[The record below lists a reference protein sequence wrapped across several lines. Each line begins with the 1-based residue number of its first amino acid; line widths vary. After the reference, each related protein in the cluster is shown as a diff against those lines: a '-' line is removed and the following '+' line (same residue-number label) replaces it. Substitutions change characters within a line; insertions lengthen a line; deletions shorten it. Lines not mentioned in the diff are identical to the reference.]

1 MPIYKV
7 EGPDGRIYKV
17 EGPAGASEAE
27 ILRYVETE
35 VAPALAAQEAE
46 KPKKKTGIGAALGK
60 GVESLISSGRTGI
73 SALMGSPEDAAR
85 AGLARGEDMGQR
97 YEDQVS
103 LEKVQQ
109 AYRERGFLPAAGEAI
124 SQIPAAIAEQVPN
137 IGATLA
143 SARAGQAA
151 GAAFGPMGRVVGGLG
166 GAALPGLVQM
176 FGSNIERQAAEQQE
190 AGRPISIDRTAA
202 AAAAL
207 PQAALDVAGT
217 FIPLG
222 GRLVSK
228 LTGIPAEALLG
239 KSAAQAAK
247 LADERLLATLI
258 KGTAVGAVAEI
269 PTEIAQ
275 QMLER
280 AQAGLSLTSPDA
292 LAEYGETAYQVGLLA
307 PIGAAGRIGDRSAAR
322 GQVRQK
328 EEEARQE
335 AALQALQEEEQL
347 EAQAA
352 LAKEQAAI
360 AEEARKTGTPELLA
374 QMGDQTVAGK
384 YSALPDAERA
394 RTEKVVQLAKNM
406 GYTDADIDTM
416 STEDLLA
423 MVRNRT
429 QTDLAQM
436 GRVIPDLQA
445 QINTALQA
453 NNRETLLQ
461 VAKGAG
467 YSDAELATTP
477 TEALSQIALGR
488 VAELSRQLKQL
499 TPAEESLKSVQKE
512 IAKLQPKE
520 ADPDAVKR
528 ALQKAIDNGDFD
540 KAETLAQ
547 ELQKLQKEQGAAAP
561 KIPSPTSARAIQAIP
576 TEQTDMFGAPYQRQ
590 LDVAEQK
597 QEQQDTEQITEMQPA
612 EQAQTAEDDL
622 FAQTEAIDEARVEKD
637 LGKQFELTPEQYADA
652 LRKGTAPEEAPA
664 PKVLYRQVPISG
676 TTGPTKRVAYVV
688 DEKGVSKDLSEKEVA
703 ALQEQPTLAKSSV
716 DEAIDTGVI
725 NKDVRAFIGLSGL
738 GNRNIDL
745 TDPQQSQLVEQKL
758 RSTLAERKKQAQDL
772 LDTFIK
778 NEYAEDALYD
788 AQGKL
793 TPEARDIIRRDVQTQ
808 ELERLL
814 QHIVRTREERGA
826 ATKEEATAEKLAAA
840 PQRGVTVSTALPPLE
855 SITPEETSELAQAF
869 GLPNKEALLGAV
881 KAGTTQ
887 QDKIS
892 AVRHRI
898 EARRQA
904 AIKKETYDKLL
915 ETLEDIKQAKDK
927 GQTPFKGQQLSRDV
941 IATNKAKGEAGSEAA
956 KPKSH
961 KYDLQKL
968 SKLRAQYVQAAL
980 LEAAHTRAA
989 QGQPQISAAQVL
1001 DATSKLQ
1008 TALKELSERYIAKR
1022 ETETVV
1028 GLKLLG
1034 GDLYRKIKDMPEG
1047 KERDAAQKALNA
1059 MLAQANDPLR
1069 NRIAALQKEAQRLRG
1084 GMEQYQAQFVE
1095 PLRQAYLAMPQG
1107 PKREAA
1113 EQKYLQQKKGLDIF
1127 SDNDSKVTDEIVRL
1141 LQRLTADKVVTAE
1154 YEKDIRPLAQRPF
1167 ASPQRALEVIKSDL
1181 DKVSEQLLV
1190 SPLPKRVEV
1199 PALNRADN
1207 LLKDIREKQAR
1218 LDSIKSKQG
1227 AGDERDSLT
1236 KQIESLKD
1244 RYNKMQA
1251 AEVEERPV
1259 PTSFKER
1266 RAEAAELEAKIKEA
1280 FAAKDYATT
1289 ATLLKRM
1296 NALNLGEKAANEFG
1310 SELEDTQKALER
1322 AIADTRKQIDDIAK
1336 TDVVTTVKLGDKV
1349 PPRRGFTGEQAAQLR
1364 VLNKQLDALENALV
1378 EARAAQA
1385 DMGLFVGS
1393 IDTQTGELFAPTEEQ
1408 GTIFE
1413 TADKFLKSAT
1423 YGKIAKLR
1431 KQVKEVENTLP
1442 VSITEVQQART
1453 DYVVALTSLQNL
1465 RKQLGTRTAFNYYAE
1480 LAGQYGLQADAMAKK
1495 KAEAAAS
1502 KNKLERARWTAFDA
1516 EAKRL
1521 GALSDAFQKM
1531 ADNASL
1537 LDISKYSP
1545 DVQALVA
1552 QAKVAGQDVK
1562 GEERDIAVAMA
1573 QKNVDTLKK
1582 AMDAVDERAR
1592 KHGVTYPAKETQAAA
1607 ETKADS
1613 IDTQIGAINTQIKQV
1628 REQMAQQAPDMRATS
1643 QYEIQKLIDQREE
1656 LEGMKFLA
1664 TAEGRIKALTESF
1677 MEEYSVDYDPS
1688 EPYKNAFSRAKLR
1701 SREYIPATA
1710 AQDAEKLETLLKSRK
1725 EVLAALDQYKAIAPS
1740 DDAVAKDLWGSLKH
1754 GTARIEIA
1762 KLEFDLYKLDGHI
1775 DFLRSNI
1782 EAAQDAEVEMLRRS
1796 DSILKDAWAKLKK
1809 AEADLAFND
1818 TKKSADLA
1826 KRRGALLRTQ
1836 QVLDDAK
1843 QDLRDRERA
1852 QQARIENGLG
1862 LPGIKVTRV
1871 KALSKEGLAAAEV
1884 SGTYGTG
1891 RKVQTMNA
1899 GWSVRYTNDGP
1910 VFDYDPKLDPEADP
1924 ATKAQKS
1931 LDATKAYDR
1940 LKKARSAYNRALRED
1955 DPAKLEVARRN
1966 LDRNNKLMENLAGAR
1981 YVSVKEVLGTAPTE
1995 LDAKLVAAQDLKS
2008 LSPAD
2013 AKKYFEARAEQER
2026 LRKEI
2031 EHVRTLKGQTE
2042 ISQQRTA
2049 VRNAQDQYEKISYA
2063 LSEVKREWEYDISP
2077 LSESAYNRRV
2087 KDLTQQL
2094 DQAKAKV
2101 DELSTRL
2108 KPMEVKNEQRLN
2120 TLTTEYFAAKNIADK
2135 LVLGE
2140 PVTETKGATR
2150 APLAENVKDL
2160 AQATRTLA
2168 QQENATDV
2176 RPLTKQNQQLK
2187 TASPAEQR
2195 AYNKAEKLAKMDRI
2209 VTMHPEGSPEYTSAL
2224 KEVTKGY
2231 VNKLAEAK
2239 GSGTDVVLRVEEG
2252 TNIVPMD
2259 AKAAQDAATAF
2270 AAKLPK
2276 DVKFVYAP
2284 TMRQAPVKFLKALAE
2299 SDIDVA
2305 TSTVKGGVLG
2315 DGTIVVIGDMHS
2327 SLKDLEQTFVHEAVG
2342 HYGVDIVLGPQGML
2356 DLTKAIRTADG
2367 GIYGMAEALGVE
2379 KDVAYTAMAWESKA
2393 ILAEQRGDA
2402 EQAAKLRRMGEVQSV
2417 REILAHLQER
2427 TVDESLISKAG
2438 RYIRTLLGA
2447 IRNVLKNMGL
2457 LNTASISSNDLYY
2470 TLFQATRKMQQELAG
2485 AYESPTGL
2493 LSLRAN
2499 YASPELAAAAAVV
2512 DNVVAKERNLY
2523 DRIKANGSGL
2533 AFETQMVDRFAGF
2546 ERLAKTMPSL
2556 RGTQMMFYLRMY
2568 DQRMNLVAQSVGNGA
2583 LQRIEKTRPDG
2594 QKEYIIESVKG
2605 PSPRSVAEILK
2616 QAAPL
2621 VGSPDGASRLFTLY
2635 LANIRAKNKGLDTL
2649 SMSSKVSQSQ
2659 LNQAMTAINNT
2670 PGLADLFN
2678 KARLEYNAYNKNL
2691 VRFAGQT
2698 GALSQQTITNLL
2710 KDEDYVPYY
2719 RQRNGVVELLIGS
2732 EAPIRIGSIAEQP
2745 YLQEL
2750 VGGDAPILD
2759 FMTSVVQN
2767 TNLLT
2772 DMSLRNLA
2780 TKNAV
2785 FELVDMGLA
2794 KITKKVMTGSN
2805 VVKFKMEPEN
2815 DKDTGD
2821 RYAMINTDKAGIPAD
2836 VLVKGMEG
2844 IPTQF
2849 PFVVRALGVP
2859 ATFLRRAITLSPL
2872 YAARQLFRDSLA
2884 APLMTGANF
2893 TPVMGA
2899 LREIGSATK
2908 GTLETR
2914 GITGGQVFTGGPE
2927 DLTKILRDVTSGRG
2941 VWTELVGKAEALS
2954 MEADALTRRAQYNS
2968 YIKQGL
2974 SEMEAT
2980 YMALES
2986 MNFNKRGASPS
2997 VHWINS
3003 MVPFF
3008 NAQIQGL
3015 NVLYKAMSGN
3025 LPFNERLKIQEKLL
3039 TRGLMIAAGTLA
3051 YTAYMQDD
3059 EAYKNATPE
3068 QKYGNWFVRIPGVE
3082 EPLRIPI
3089 PFEIGYI
3096 FKALPEALY
3105 NSLMTDAGSEEAVK
3119 AFNQILIQTIP
3130 GGTSMAT
3137 VDFGGVKIPTLLPI
3151 PAAAKPIIETSLG
3164 KSFFTQR
3171 DILSRY
3177 EQTLL
3182 PEAQYRENSTEIAK
3196 MFGAAVG
3203 ASPIKIEALIQGYTG
3218 TMGLAFLQAISTPFS
3233 SEGSPEKTFKRLSEM
3248 PLVGSAFQPNDAGG
3262 IINSAYEKLDKFSKV
3277 ADTINSYVERGEIA
3291 KAKELM
3297 ETRSEEYL
3305 LSEVSSD
3312 FTSQMR
3318 ELSQYERA
3326 IRASALTPEEKRAQL
3341 DEVRK
3346 TKIALSEMVREAV
3359 RRREL
3364 Q

>member
-46 KPKKKTGIGAALGK
+46 KPKKKTGVGAALSK

-73 SALMGSPEDAAR
+73 SALLGSPEEAAK

-109 AYRERGFLPAAGEAI
+109 AYRERGLLPAAGEAI

-166 GAALPGLVQM
+166 GAALPGLAQM

-190 AGRPISIDRTAA
+190 AGQAINIDRTAA
-202 AAAAL
+202 AAAAV

-222 GRLVSK
+222 GRLISK

-239 KSAAQAAK
+239 KSAAQASK
-247 LADERLLATLI
+247 LANERLLVTLA
-258 KGTAVGAVAEI
+258 KGTAVGAAAEI

-307 PIGAAGRIGDRSAAR
+307 PIGAAGRLGDRSAAR

-335 AALQALQEEEQL
+335 ASVQALQEEEAR
-347 EAQAA
+347 EAQAV
-352 LAKEQAAI
+352 LEKQQAAM

-384 YSALPDAERA
+384 YSALPDADRA
-394 RTEKVVQLAKNM
+394 RTEKLNALAKGL
-406 GYTDADIDTM
+406 GYTDADIAGM
-416 STEDLLA
+416 AEEDLLSL
-423 MVRNRT
+423 VRTRT
-429 QTDLAQM
+429 QGDLEQLRRAVPDLQTRLDAAVKANDMDSVVQISKQLAQM
-436 GRVIPDLQA
+436 APAEQQLTAFQK
-445 QINTALQA
+445 QINA
-453 NNRETLLQ
+453 
-461 VAKGAG
+461 
-467 YSDAELATTP
+467 
-477 TEALSQIALGR
+477 
-488 VAELSRQLKQL
+488 
-499 TPAEESLKSVQKE
+499 
-512 IAKLQPKE
+512 LQPKE
-520 ADPDAVKR
+520 VERAALEK
-528 ALQKAIDNGDFD
+528 ALQKAVASEDYA
-540 KAETLAQ
+540 KAQ
-547 ELQKLQKEQGAAAP
+547 ELANQLRQTPATETL
-561 KIPSPTSARAIQAIP
+561 KIPSPVSARAIQAIP
-576 TEQTDMFGAPYQRQ
+576 TEQVDMFGAPYQRQ
-590 LDVAEQK
+590 LDVADQK
-597 QEQQDTEQITEMQPA
+597 QAQRDIADITESQPA
-612 EQAQTAEDDL
+612 EQKQTAEDDL
-622 FAQTEAIDEARVEKD
+622 FAQADAIDEARVEKD
-637 LGKQFELTPEQYADA
+637 IGKQFELTPEQYADA
-652 LRKGTAPEEAPA
+652 LRKGNAPEETPA
-664 PKVLYRQVPISG
+664 PKVLYRQVPVSG
-676 TTGPTKRVAYVV
+676 TTGPTKRVAYTV
-688 DEKGVSKDLSEKEVA
+688 DEKGVSRDLSEKEA
-703 ALQEQPTLAKSSV
+703 ASLQEQPTLAKSAV
-716 DEAIDTGVI
+716 DEAVDTGVI

-788 AQGKL
+788 EQGRL

-826 ATKEEATAEKLAAA
+826 AAKEETTAEKLAAA
-840 PQRGVTVSTALPPLE
+840 PQRGITVSTTLPPLE
-855 SITPEETSELAQAF
+855 NITPEETSELAQAF
-869 GLPNKEALLGAV
+869 GMPNKEALLSAV
-881 KAGTTQ
+881 RTGTTQ

-915 ETLEDIKQAKDK
+915 ETLEAVK
-927 GQTPFKGQQLSRDV
+927 G
-941 IATNKAKGEAGSEAA
+941 AKAKL
-956 KPKSH
+956 H
-961 KYDLQKL
+961 KYDKKKL
-968 SKLRAQYVQAAL
+968 AELRAAYVQAAL
-980 LEAAHTRAA
+980 KEAAHTRAA
-989 QGQPQISAAQVL
+989 QGQPQISAAQVM
-1001 DATSKLQ
+1001 DATSKIQ
-1008 TALKELSERYIAKR
+1008 TALKELSERYIAGR
-1022 ETETVV
+1022 ETQTVV
-1028 GLKLLG
+1028 GLRQLG
-1034 GDLYRKIKDMPEG
+1034 LDLYNKIKGMPEG
-1047 KERDAAQKALNA
+1047 AERDAQQAKLNK
-1059 MLAQANDPLR
+1059 LLESANKPLR
-1069 NRIAALQKEAQRLRG
+1069 NRIIALQEESKRLRAAAA
-1084 GMEQYQAQFVE
+1084 QHQAYVVE
-1095 PLRQAYLAMPQG
+1095 PLRQKYLAMPTG
-1107 PKREAA
+1107 PDGSV
-1113 EQKYLQQKKGLDIF
+1113 EQKARAPFENEYLQAKKIF
-1127 SDNDSKVTDEIVRL
+1127 DNLNNRDAKVTDEITKTL
-1141 LQRLTADKVVTAE
+1141 NRLTADKVTPTKF
-1154 YEKDIRPLAQRPF
+1154 EKDIRPLAQRPF
-1167 ASPQRALEVIKSDL
+1167 ANVPRALDVIKGDL
-1181 DKVSEQLLV
+1181 DTVSDQLLV
-1190 SPLPKRVEV
+1190 APLPKRVEV

-1207 LLKDIREKQAR
+1207 LLKDIREKQKR
-1218 LDSIKSKQG
+1218 LDELKNKQG
-1227 AGDERDSLT
+1227 AGDEREALA
-1236 KQIESLKD
+1236 KQIESLNE
-1244 RYNKMQA
+1244 RYAKMQPEA
-1251 AEVEERPV
+1251 IEERPV
-1259 PTSFKER
+1259 PTAFKER

-1296 NALNLGEKAANEFG
+1296 NALNLGEQAANEFG
-1310 SELEDTQKALER
+1310 AELEGTQKALER
-1322 AIADTRKQIDDIAK
+1322 AIADTQKQIEEIAK
-1336 TDVVTTVKLGDKV
+1336 TNVVTTVKLGDKA

-1393 IDTQTGELFAPTEEQ
+1393 IDTQTGDLFGPTEEQ
-1408 GTIFE
+1408 GVIFE
-1413 TADKFLKSAT
+1413 TAEKFLKSAT

-1442 VSITEVQQART
+1442 VSSTEVQQART
-1453 DYVVALTSLQNL
+1453 NYVVALTALQNL
-1465 RKQLGTRTAFNYYAE
+1465 RKTLGTRTEFNYYAE
-1480 LAGQYGLQADAMAKK
+1480 LAGQYGIQADAMAKK
-1495 KAEAAAS
+1495 KAEAASS
-1502 KNKLERARWTAFDA
+1502 KDKRERARWTAFDD

-1521 GALSDAFQKM
+1521 NALSAAFQKM

-1537 LDISKYSP
+1537 LDISKYAP

-1573 QKNVDTLKK
+1573 QKNVDSLKQT
-1582 AMDAVDERAR
+1582 MDAMDERAK
-1592 KHGVTYPAKETQAAA
+1592 KHGVVYPAKETQAVT
-1607 ETKADS
+1607 EEKTDS
-1613 IDTQIGAINTQIKQV
+1613 IEKQIGELNTQIKQV
-1628 REQMAQQAPDMRATS
+1628 REKMGAQPPEQRGAAEREIEQLRS
-1643 QYEIQKLIDQREE
+1643 QIKD
-1656 LEGMKFLA
+1656 LEGMQFLA

-1677 MEEYSVDYDPS
+1677 MEEYSTDFDPS
-1688 EPYKNAFSRAKLR
+1688 EPLKNALGRAKLR

-1710 AQDAEKLETLLKSRK
+1710 KQDAEKLETLLESRK
-1725 EVLAALDQYKAIAPS
+1725 EVSAALEEYKALAPS

-1775 DFLRSNI
+1775 AYLRSNI
-1782 EAAQDAEVEMLRRS
+1782 ETAQDAEVDMLRRS
-1796 DSILKDAWAKLKK
+1796 DSILKDAWKKLKD
-1809 AEADLAFND
+1809 AEKKLAFND
-1818 TKKSADLA
+1818 AKKAADIA

-1836 QVLDDAK
+1836 KVLDDAQ

-1852 QQARIENGLG
+1852 QKARVEKGLG
-1862 LPGIKVTRV
+1862 LPGVKVTRV
-1871 KALSKEGLAAAEV
+1871 KALSKEGLAAASI

-1910 VFDYDPKLDPEADP
+1910 VFDYDPKLDPSASDEV
-1924 ATKAQKS
+1924 KAQKS
-1931 LDATKAYDR
+1931 LDANKAYDR
-1940 LKKARSAYNRALRED
+1940 LKKARSSYNKAQREGD
-1955 DPAKLEVARRN
+1955 AAKTEVARRN
-1966 LDRNNKLMENLAGAR
+1966 LDRNNKLMEELAGAR
-1981 YVSVKEVLGTAPTE
+1981 YVSVKEVIGAAPTE
-1995 LDAKLVAAQDLKS
+1995 LDAKVIAAQDLKR
-2008 LSPAD
+2008 LSNAD
-2013 AKKYFEARAEQER
+2013 AKKYFDARAEQER

-2042 ISQQRTA
+2042 ISQQRKA
-2049 VRNAQDQYEKISYA
+2049 VRNVQNS
-2063 LSEVKREWEYDISP
+2063 L
-2077 LSESAYNRRV
+2077 ESAKSQRDMLQTKWDNGNSALGELAFNRRIAEFNSNIA
-2087 KDLTQQL
+2087 QL
-2094 DQAKAKV
+2094 EAREA
-2101 DELSTRL
+2101 ELLTRL
-2108 KPMEVKNEQRLN
+2108 KPMEVRNEARLN
-2120 TLTTEYFAAKNIADK
+2120 TLTTQYFDAKAKADK

-2140 PVTETKGATR
+2140 VATETKGATR

-2168 QQENATDV
+2168 QQENNTDV
-2176 RPLTKQNQQLK
+2176 KPLIKQNQQLR
-2187 TASPAEQR
+2187 TASTAEQR

-2209 VTMHPEGSPEYTSAL
+2209 VTMYPEGSPEYISAL

-2231 VNKLAEAK
+2231 VNKLAEEK
-2239 GSGTDVVLRVEEG
+2239 GPSNGVVLRVEKG
-2252 TNIVPMD
+2252 IGAVPVD
-2259 AKAAQDAATAF
+2259 SAVAQAAANKF
-2270 AAKLPK
+2270 ASKLPS

-2284 TMRQAPVKFLKALAE
+2284 TMRQAPVKFLKALAD
-2299 SDIDVA
+2299 SDIDIRE
-2305 TSTVKGGVLG
+2305 SSVKGGVLS
-2315 DGTIVVIGDMHS
+2315 DGTIVIIGDMHS
-2327 SLKDLEQTFVHEAVG
+2327 SLKDLEQTFVHEAIG
-2342 HYGVDIVLGPQGML
+2342 HYGVDMVLGPQGMM
-2356 DLTKAIRTADG
+2356 DLTKAIRTSEG
-2367 GIYGMAEALGVE
+2367 GIYGMAKALGVE
-2379 KDVAYTAMAWESKA
+2379 EDVAFTAMAWETKA
-2393 ILAEQRGDA
+2393 LEAESRGDTVKA
-2402 EQAAKLRRMGEVQSV
+2402 EKLRRLGEMQSV
-2417 REILAHLQER
+2417 GEMLAHLQER

-2438 RYIRTLLGA
+2438 RYIRVVLGA
-2447 IRNVLKNMGL
+2447 VRNWLKSAGLVNM
-2457 LNTASISSNDLYY
+2457 SSVSSSDLYY
-2470 TLFQATRKMQQELAG
+2470 TLFQATRKMQQASVG
-2485 AYESPTGL
+2485 AYVSPTGL
-2493 LSLRAN
+2493 LSLRAE
-2499 YASPELAAAAAVV
+2499 YASPELAAAGAVV
-2512 DNVVAKERNLY
+2512 DTVIATERNLY
-2523 DRIKANGSGL
+2523 DKIKANGSGL

-2583 LQRIEKTRPDG
+2583 LQRVEKTRKDG
-2594 QKEYIIESVKG
+2594 QKEYLIESVKG
-2605 PSPRSVAEILK
+2605 PNPRNVAEILK

-2635 LANIRAKNKGLDTL
+2635 LASIRAKNKGLDTL
-2649 SMSSKVSQSQ
+2649 SMSNKVSQSQ
-2659 LNQAMTAINNT
+2659 LNQAMSAINNT

-2691 VRFAGQT
+2691 VKFAGQT
-2698 GALSQQTITNLL
+2698 GALSEQTITNLL
-2710 KDEDYVPYY
+2710 KDDDYVPYY

-2772 DMSLRNLA
+2772 DMALRNLA

-2794 KITKKVMTGSN
+2794 KITKKTMAGAN
-2805 VVKFKMEPEN
+2805 VVKFKIEPEN

-2849 PFVVRALGVP
+2849 PFAVRALGVP
-2859 ATFLRRAITLSPL
+2859 ATLLRRAITLSPL

-2899 LREIGSATK
+2899 LSEIGSATK

-2914 GITGGQVFTGGPE
+2914 GITGGQVFAGGPE
-2927 DLTKILRDVTSGRG
+2927 DLTRILRDVTGGRG
-2941 VWTELVGKAEALS
+2941 LWTELVSKAEALS

-3015 NVLYKAMSGN
+3015 NVLYKALSGN
-3025 LPFNERLKIQEKLL
+3025 LPFNERLKIQEKLF

-3182 PEAQYRENSTEIAK
+3182 PEAQFRENSTEIAK
-3196 MFGAAVG
+3196 MFGTAVG

-3248 PLVGSAFQPNDAGG
+3248 PVVGSAFQPNDAGG

-3277 ADTINSYVERGEIA
+3277 ADTINSYVERGELA
-3291 KAKELM
+3291 KARALM
-3297 ETRSEEYL
+3297 ETRSDEYL
-3305 LSEVSSD
+3305 MSEMASD

-3326 IRASALTPEEKRAQL
+3326 IRASDLTPEEKRAQL

-3346 TKIALSEMVREAV
+3346 TKISLASMVRDAANQ
-3359 RRREL
+3359 R
-3364 Q
+3364 

>member
-1 MPIYKV
+1 MPIYSV
-7 EGPDGRIYKV
+7 QGPDGRIYKV

-27 ILRYVETE
+27 ILRYVETQ

-46 KPKKKTGIGAALGK
+46 TPKKKTGIGAALSK

-73 SALMGSPEDAAR
+73 SALMGSPEEAAK

-103 LEKVQQ
+103 LDKVKQ
-109 AYRERGFLPAAGEAI
+109 AYAERGILPAAGEAL

-166 GAALPGLVQM
+166 GAALPGLTQM

-202 AAAAL
+202 AAAAV

-247 LADERLLATLI
+247 LADERLLATLA
-258 KGTAVGAVAEI
+258 KGTAVGAAAEI

-307 PIGAAGRIGDRSAAR
+307 PIGAAGRLADRSGAR
-322 GQVRQK
+322 SKIK
-328 EEEARQE
+328 EEQDAARQE
-335 AALQALQEEEQL
+335 ASVQALQEEEAR

-352 LAKEQAAI
+352 LAKQQAAMT
-360 AEEARKTGTPELLA
+360 EEARKTGTPDLLA
-374 QMGDQTVAGK
+374 QMGDTTVAGK
-384 YSALPDAERA
+384 YSELPDAERK
-394 RTEKVVQLAKNM
+394 RTEKVTALAKEL
-406 GYTDADIDTM
+406 GYTDADLEQK
-416 STEDLLA
+416 STDEVFDL
-423 MVRNRT
+423 VRNRT
-429 QTDLAQM
+429 RTDMEQL
-436 GRVIPDLQA
+436 RRTVPDLQA
-445 QINTALQA
+445 RLDAAVKANDMDSVVQISKQLEQMAPAEQRLNAFQKQINA
-453 NNRETLLQ
+453 
-461 VAKGAG
+461 
-467 YSDAELATTP
+467 
-477 TEALSQIALGR
+477 
-488 VAELSRQLKQL
+488 
-499 TPAEESLKSVQKE
+499 
-512 IAKLQPKE
+512 LQPKE
-520 ADPDAVKR
+520 VDRAALEK
-528 ALQKAIDNGDFD
+528 ALQKAIASEDYA
-540 KAETLAQ
+540 KAQ
-547 ELQKLQKEQGAAAP
+547 EIAVQLQQTPAVEAL
-561 KIPSPTSARAIQAIP
+561 KIPSPVSARAVQAVP
-576 TEQTDMFGAPYQRQ
+576 TEQVDMFGAPYQRQ
-590 LDVAEQK
+590 LDVADQK
-597 QEQQDTEQITEMQPA
+597 QAQQDIADITESQPK
-612 EQAQTAEDDL
+612 EQPSTAEDDM
-622 FAQTEAIDEARVEKD
+622 FAQADAIDEARVQKD
-637 LGKQFELTPEQYADA
+637 IGKQFELTPEQYADA
-652 LRKGTAPEEAPA
+652 LRKGTAPEETPA
-664 PKVLYRQVPISG
+664 TKVLYRRVPTND
-676 TTGPTKRVAYVV
+676 TTTPLGPLTKRVAYTV
-688 DEKGVSKDLSEKEVA
+688 DEKGVSRDLSEKEAA
-703 ALQEQPTLAKSSV
+703 ALEAQEPVLNRSTV
-716 DEAIDTGVI
+716 DEAIDSGII
-725 NKDVRAFIGLSGL
+725 NKDVRKFIGLSGL

-745 TDPQQSQLVEQKL
+745 ADLQQSQLVENKL
-758 RSTLAERKKQAQDL
+758 RDALAERKKQAQAL
-772 LDTFIK
+772 LDKFIG

-788 AQGKL
+788 EQGRL

-814 QHIVRTREERGA
+814 QHITRTREERGTA
-826 ATKEEATAEKLAAA
+826 GKEETAAEKLAVA
-840 PQRGVTVSTALPPLE
+840 PQRGITVSTTLPPLE

-869 GLPNKEALLGAV
+869 GMPNKEALLGAV
-881 KAGTTQ
+881 KSGTAQT
-887 QDKIS
+887 DKVS

-915 ETLEDIKQAKDK
+915 ETLEAIKGAK
-927 GQTPFKGQQLSRDV
+927 
-941 IATNKAKGEAGSEAA
+941 AA
-956 KPKSH
+956 PH
-961 KYDLQKL
+961 KYDKKKL
-968 SKLRAQYVQAAL
+968 ADLRAAYVQAAL
-980 LEAAHTRAA
+980 KEAAHTRAA
-989 QGQPQISAAQVL
+989 QGQPQISAAQVM
-1001 DATSKLQ
+1001 DATGKIQ
-1008 TALKELSERYIAKR
+1008 TSLKELSDRYVARK

-1028 GLKLLG
+1028 GLRQLGADIYNKLKG
-1034 GDLYRKIKDMPEG
+1034 MPEG
-1047 KERDAAQKALNA
+1047 KERDAQQAKLNK
-1059 MLAQANDPLR
+1059 LLESANKPLR
-1069 NRIAALQKEAQRLRG
+1069 NRIVALQEESKRLRG
-1084 GMEQYQAQFVE
+1084 GAAQQQAQFVE
-1095 PLRQAYLAMPQG
+1095 PARQKYLAMPTG
-1107 PKREAA
+1107 PAGSEAQRKRDAA
-1113 EQKYLQQKKGLDIF
+1113 EKKYLQAKKAFDIF
-1127 SDNDSKVTDEIVRL
+1127 NDKDAKVTDEIVKL
-1141 LQRLTADKVVTAE
+1141 LQRLTADKVTTAKF
-1154 YEKDIRPLAQRPF
+1154 EKDIRPLAQRPF
-1167 ASPQRALEVIKSDL
+1167 ASPARALEVIKGDL

-1207 LLKDIREKQAR
+1207 LLKDIREKQKR
-1218 LDSIKSKQG
+1218 LNDLEGKQG
-1227 AGDERDSLT
+1227 AGEERDALK
-1236 KQIESLKD
+1236 KQIASLNA
-1244 RYNKMQA
+1244 RYKNTQPK
-1251 AEVEERPV
+1251 EVEERPT

-1266 RAEAAELEAKIKEA
+1266 RDEAQALQEQIKTA
-1280 FAAKDYATT
+1280 FEAKDYATT

-1296 NALNLGEKAANEFG
+1296 NALDLGEKAANELG

-1322 AIADTRKQIDDIAK
+1322 AIADIRKQIDEIAS
-1336 TDVVTTVKLGDKV
+1336 TDAVTTVKLGDKV
-1349 PPRRGFTGEQAAQLR
+1349 PSRRGFTGEQAAQLR

-1378 EARAAQA
+1378 EARATQA
-1385 DMGLFVGS
+1385 DMGLFVGT
-1393 IDTQTGELFAPTEEQ
+1393 IDTKTGELFAPTEEQ
-1408 GTIFE
+1408 GVIFE

-1442 VSITEVQQART
+1442 VNITEVQQART
-1453 DYVVALTSLQNL
+1453 DYVVALTALQNL
-1465 RKQLGTRTAFNYYAE
+1465 RKQLGTRTEFNYYAE
-1480 LAGQYGLQADAMAKK
+1480 LAGQYGIQANAMAKK
-1495 KAEAAAS
+1495 KAAAAAS
-1502 KNKLERARWTAFDA
+1502 KDKVERARWTAFDA

-1521 GALSDAFQKM
+1521 ADISAAFQKM

-1573 QKNVDTLKK
+1573 QQNVDGLKQT
-1582 AMDAVDERAR
+1582 MDATDERAR
-1592 KHGVTYPAKETQAAA
+1592 KHGVVRPIKELVAEEAAA
-1607 ETKADS
+1607 EDS
-1613 IDTQIGAINTQIKQV
+1613 LDKQVAAINTKIRETKEAMGPLAPDQRGLLQIEL
-1628 REQMAQQAPDMRATS
+1628 EQLMAQRGA
-1643 QYEIQKLIDQREE
+1643 
-1656 LEGMKFLA
+1656 LEDMKFMQ

-1677 MEEYSVDYDPS
+1677 MEEYSVDFDPS
-1688 EPYKNAFSRAKLR
+1688 EPFKNAFSRAKLR

-1710 AQDAEKLETLLKSRK
+1710 AQDAEKLETLLAARK
-1725 EVLAALDQYKAIAPS
+1725 EVSAALDQYKAIAPS

-1775 DFLRSNI
+1775 QYLRDNI
-1782 EAAQDAEVEMLRRS
+1782 ETAQDAEVEMLRRS
-1796 DSILKDAWAKLKK
+1796 DSLLKDAWGKLKR
-1809 AEADLAFND
+1809 AEERLAYND
-1818 TKKSADLA
+1818 TKKAADIA
-1826 KRRGALLRTQ
+1826 KRRGALLRAQ
-1836 QVLDDAK
+1836 KVVDDAK
-1843 QDLRDRERA
+1843 VNLRDRERA
-1852 QQARIENGLG
+1852 QQARVEKGLG
-1862 LPGIKVTRV
+1862 LPGVKVTRV
-1871 KALSKEGLAAAEV
+1871 KALSKEGLAAAAV
-1884 SGTYGTG
+1884 SGAYGTG

-1910 VFDYDPKLDPEADP
+1910 VFDYDPKLDPEATDE
-1924 ATKAQKS
+1924 AKAQKS
-1931 LDATKAYDR
+1931 LDANKAYDR
-1940 LKKARSAYNRALRED
+1940 LKKARSAYNKAQRESD
-1955 DPAKLEVARRN
+1955 AAKMEVTRRN
-1966 LDRNNKLMENLAGAR
+1966 LDRNTKLMEELAGAR
-1981 YVSVKEVLGTAPTE
+1981 YVTVQEVIGAAPTA

-2008 LSPAD
+2008 LSNAD
-2013 AKKYFEARAEQER
+2013 SKKYFDARAEQER

-2049 VRNAQDQYEKISYA
+2049 VRNLQEVLERAKQQRDSLQDTWNKGNSA
-2063 LSEVKREWEYDISP
+2063 LS
-2077 LSESAYNRRV
+2077 SAAFNRRIAEFNANI
-2087 KDLTQQL
+2087 TQL
-2094 DQAKAKV
+2094 ESREA
-2101 DELSTRL
+2101 ELLTRL

-2120 TLTTEYFAAKNIADK
+2120 TLTTQYFDAKAKADR
-2135 LVLGE
+2135 LALGE
-2140 PVTETKGATR
+2140 PAEETKGATR

-2160 AQATRTLA
+2160 AAATRTLA
-2168 QQENATDV
+2168 QQENNTDV
-2176 RPLTKQNQQLK
+2176 KPLTKSNQQLR
-2187 TASPAEQR
+2187 TASTAEQR

-2209 VTMHPEGSPEYTSAL
+2209 VTMYPQGSPEYTKAL
-2224 KEVTKGY
+2224 KEVTNGY
-2231 VNKLAEAK
+2231 VNKLADEK
-2239 GSGTDVVLRVEEG
+2239 GTSKGVVLRVEKG
-2252 TNIVPMD
+2252 IDYVPVD
-2259 AKAAQDAATAF
+2259 AAAAQAAATKF
-2270 AAKLPK
+2270 ASKLPS

-2284 TMRQAPVKFLKALAE
+2284 TMNQAPVKFLRALAD
-2299 SDIDVA
+2299 SDIDIRG
-2305 TSTVKGGVLG
+2305 STIKGGVLS
-2315 DGTIVVIGDMHS
+2315 DGTIVIIGDMHS

-2342 HYGVDIVLGPQGML
+2342 HYGVDMVLGPQGMM
-2356 DLTKAIRTADG
+2356 DLVKAIRTGEG
-2367 GIYGMAEALGVE
+2367 GIYGMAKALGVE
-2379 KDVAYTAMAWESKA
+2379 DDVAITAMAWETKA
-2393 ILAEQRGDA
+2393 IEAESRGDTTK
-2402 EQAAKLRRMGEVQSV
+2402 AATLRRLGEMQSV
-2417 REILAHLQER
+2417 GEMLAHLQER

-2438 RYIRTLLGA
+2438 RYIRIVLGA
-2447 IRNVLKNMGL
+2447 VRSWLKNAGL
-2457 LNTASISSNDLYY
+2457 VNMASVSSSDLYY
-2470 TLFQATRKMQQELAG
+2470 TLFQATRKMQQASVG
-2485 AYESPTGL
+2485 AYMSPTGL

-2499 YASPELAAAAAVV
+2499 YASPELAAAGAVV
-2512 DNVVAKERNLY
+2512 DTVIAKERDLY
-2523 DRIKANGSGL
+2523 DKIKANSSGL

-2583 LQRIEKTRPDG
+2583 LQRVEKTRKDG
-2594 QKEYIIESVKG
+2594 QKEYLIESVKG
-2605 PSPRSVAEILK
+2605 PSPRTVAEILK

-2621 VGSPDGASRLFTLY
+2621 VGSPDAASRLFTLY
-2635 LANIRAKNKGLDTL
+2635 LANFRAKAKGLDVL
-2649 SMSSKVSQSQ
+2649 SMSSKLSQSQ
-2659 LNQAMTAINNT
+2659 LDQAMRAIENTA
-2670 PGLADLFN
+2670 GLETLF
-2678 KARLEYNAYNKNL
+2678 KQARAEYNTYNKNL

-2698 GALSQQTITNLL
+2698 SALSEKTVADLL
-2710 KDEDYVPYY
+2710 KNEDYVPYY
-2719 RQRNGVVELLIGS
+2719 RQRNGVVELLLGG
-2732 EAPIRIGSIAEQP
+2732 ENPIRIGSIAEQP

-2772 DMSLRNLA
+2772 DMSLRNQA

-2785 FELVDMGLA
+2785 FELVEMGLA
-2794 KITKKVMTGSN
+2794 KITKKVSAGSN
-2805 VVKFKMEPEN
+2805 VVKFKIEPED

-2821 RYAMINTDKAGIPAD
+2821 RYALINTDKAGIPAD
-2836 VLVKGMEG
+2836 ILVKGMEG

-2849 PFVVRALGVP
+2849 PFAVRALGMP
-2859 ATFLRRAITLSPL
+2859 ATILRRAITLSPL

-2884 APLMTGANF
+2884 APLVSGANF

-2899 LREIGSATK
+2899 LSEIGSAAK
-2908 GTLETR
+2908 STLESR

-2927 DLTKILRDVTSGRG
+2927 DLTKILRDVTGGRG
-2941 VWTELVGKAEALS
+2941 AWTQLVGAAETMS

-3015 NVLYKAMSGN
+3015 NVLYKAMTGN

-3039 TRGLMIAAGTLA
+3039 TRGLMLAAGTLA

-3068 QKYGNWFVRIPGVE
+3068 QKYGNWFVRIPGVD

-3105 NSLMTDAGSEEAVK
+3105 NSMMNEHGSEEAVK

-3130 GGTSMAT
+3130 GGSSMPT

-3151 PAAAKPIIETSLG
+3151 PAAMKPLIEMSLG

-3171 DILSRY
+3171 DILSGY
-3177 EQTLL
+3177 EKTLL
-3182 PEAQYRENSTEIAK
+3182 PEAQFRENTTEIAK
-3196 MFGAAVG
+3196 LLGTSIG
-3203 ASPIKIEALIQGYTG
+3203 ASPIKIEELVKGYTG
-3218 TMGLAFLQAISTPFS
+3218 AMGLVFLQAVSSPFS
-3233 SEGSPEKTFKRLSEM
+3233 SAGSPEKTFKRLSEM
-3248 PLVGSAFQPNDAGG
+3248 PLVGGAFQPNDAGA
-3262 IINSAYEKLDKFSKV
+3262 IINDTYEKINKFAAV

-3291 KAKELM
+3291 KARELM
-3297 ETRSEEYL
+3297 ETRGQEYL
-3305 LSEVSSD
+3305 LSEIASD
-3312 FTSQMR
+3312 FTNQMR

-3326 IRASALTPEEKRAQL
+3326 IRASDLTPEEKRSQL

-3346 TKIALSEMVREAV
+3346 VKIALSTMVRDAV
-3359 RRREL
+3359 SQR
-3364 Q
+3364 

>member
-1 MPIYKV
+1 MPIYSV
-7 EGPDGRIYKV
+7 QGPDGRIYKV
-17 EGPAGASEAE
+17 EGPAGASEAD
-27 ILRYVETE
+27 ILSYVETQ
-35 VAPALAAQEAE
+35 VAPSLAAQEAE
-46 KPKKKTGIGAALGK
+46 KPAKKTGIGAAFGK
-60 GVESLISSGRTGI
+60 GVESMLSSGRTGI
-73 SALMGSPEDAAR
+73 SALLGSPEDAAK
-85 AGLARGEDMGQR
+85 AGLARGADMSQR

-103 LEKVQQ
+103 LEKVKK
-109 AYRERGFLPAAGEAI
+109 AYAERGLLPAAGEAI
-124 SQIPAAIAEQVPN
+124 SQIPAAIAEQLPN
-137 IGATLA
+137 MGTTIA
-143 SARAGQAA
+143 SARVGQTL
-151 GAAFGPMGRVVGGLG
+151 GSAFGPTGRVVGGLG
-166 GAALPGLVQM
+166 GAALPGLTQM

-190 AGRPISIDRTAA
+190 AGKPVEIDRTAA
-202 AAAAL
+202 AMAAA

-222 GRLVSK
+222 GRLISK

-239 KSAAQAAK
+239 KSAAQVSK
-247 LADERLLATLI
+247 LANERLITTLS
-258 KGTAVGAVAEI
+258 KGTAVGALAEI

-280 AQAGLSLTSPDA
+280 AQAGLSLTSPEA

-307 PIGAAGRIGDRSAAR
+307 PIGAAGRVSDRSSAR
-322 GQVRQK
+322 TQVRQK
-328 EEEARQE
+328 EEQARQE
-335 AALQALQEEEQL
+335 AEFQALQEEEQRQ
-347 EAQAA
+347 AQAA
-352 LAKEQAAI
+352 LEKEQAAI
-360 AEEARKTGTPELLA
+360 AAQARKTGTPEMLA
-374 QMGDQTVAGK
+374 QMGDETVAGK
-384 YSALPDAERA
+384 YSTLPDVQRQRAEKL
-394 RTEKVVQLAKNM
+394 TSLAKGL
-406 GYTDADIDTM
+406 GYTDADIAGM
-416 STEDLLA
+416 AEEDLTAL
-423 MVRNRT
+423 VRDRA
-429 QTDLAQM
+429 QTDLEKLR
-436 GRVIPDLQA
+436 RVVPDLQR
-445 QINTALQA
+445 QINEAVQA
-453 NNRETLLQ
+453 NDM
-461 VAKGAG
+461 A
-467 YSDAELATTP
+467 
-477 TEALSQIALGR
+477 R
-488 VAELSRQLKQL
+488 VTELSRQLRQL
-499 TPAEESLKSVQKE
+499 APAEAELAGIQKE

-520 ADPDAVKR
+520 ADPEAVKR
-528 ALQKAIDNGDFD
+528 ALQKAIDIGDFT

-547 ELQKLQKEQGAAAP
+547 ELQTLQKEQGAAAP
-561 KIPSPTSARAIQAIP
+561 KIFSPVSARAIQAIP
-576 TEQTDMFGAPYQRQ
+576 TEQMDMFGAPYQRQ
-590 LDVAEQK
+590 LDVADK
-597 QEQQDTEQITEMQPA
+597 QQAQQDIAQITETQPT
-612 EQAQTAEDDL
+612 EQAFTAEDDL
-622 FAQTEAIDEARVEKD
+622 FAQADQIDAARVEKD
-637 LGKQFELTPEQYADA
+637 IGKQFELTPEQYADA
-652 LRKGTAPEEAPA
+652 LRKGTAPQEPAA
-664 PKVLYRQVPISG
+664 PKVLYRRVPISG
-676 TTGPTKRVAYVV
+676 TTGPTKRVPYIV
-688 DEKGVSKDLSEKEVA
+688 DEKGVSRDLTEQEVEQ
-703 ALQEQPTLAKSSV
+703 LQEQPTLAKSAV
-716 DEAIDTGVI
+716 DEAVDTGII
-725 NKDVRAFIGLSGL
+725 NKDVRSFIGLKGL

-745 TDPQQSQLVEQKL
+745 TDPQQAALVEEKL
-758 RSTLAERKKQAQDL
+758 RGVLAERKKQAQGL
-772 LDTFIK
+772 LDTFIA

-788 AQGKL
+788 AQGQL

-814 QHIVRTREERGA
+814 QHVVRTREEQGA
-826 ATKEEATAEKLAAA
+826 AAKDEATAEKLTAAIQ
-840 PQRGVTVSTALPPLE
+840 PGVTVSTALPPLE
-855 SITPEETSELAQAF
+855 NITPEETSELAQAF
-869 GLPNKEALLGAV
+869 GMPNKEALLGAA
-881 KAGTTQ
+881 KADTAQ

-927 GQTPFKGQQLSRDV
+927 GQTPFKGQQLSRDA
-941 IATNKAKGEAGSEAA
+941 IAINKAKGEASTEAA
-956 KPKSH
+956 KPKLH

-989 QGQPQISAAQVL
+989 QGQPQISAAQVM
-1001 DATSKLQ
+1001 DATNKLQ
-1008 TALKELSERYIAKR
+1008 TALKELTERYIAKR

-1034 GDLYRKIKDMPEG
+1034 GDLYRKIQDMPEG
-1047 KERDAAQKALNA
+1047 EERDAAQKALNK

-1069 NRIAALQKEAQRLRG
+1069 NRIAALQQESQRLRSG
-1084 GMEQYQAQFVE
+1084 AAQQQAQFVE
-1095 PLRQAYLAMPQG
+1095 PARQKWLAMPSG
-1107 PKREAA
+1107 PVGSEVQKKRDA
-1113 EQKYLQQKKGLDIF
+1113 EQEKYLQIKKGFDIF
-1127 SDNDSKVTDEIVRL
+1127 NDKDAKVTEEIIKL
-1141 LQRLTADKVVTAE
+1141 LQRLTADKVTTAE
-1154 YEKDIRPLAQRPF
+1154 YEKDVRPLAKRPF
-1167 ASPQRALEVIKSDL
+1167 ASVSRALEVIKSDL
-1181 DKVSEQLLV
+1181 DKVSEQLLIA
-1190 SPLPKRVEV
+1190 PLPKRVEV
-1199 PALNRADN
+1199 PILNRADN

-1259 PTSFKER
+1259 PTSFKDR

-1310 SELEDTQKALER
+1310 AELEDTQKALER
-1322 AIADTRKQIDDIAK
+1322 AIADIRKQIDDIAK
-1336 TDVVTTVKLGDKV
+1336 TDVVTTVKLGDKA

-1393 IDTQTGELFAPTEEQ
+1393 IDTQTGELFAADPVQ
-1408 GTIFE
+1408 GVIFE
-1413 TADKFLKSAT
+1413 TAEKFLGSST

-1431 KQVKEVENTLP
+1431 KQVKEATETMP
-1442 VSITEVQQART
+1442 VSVVDVQKART
-1453 DYVVALTSLQNL
+1453 DYVVAFTALQNL
-1465 RKQLGTRTAFNYYAE
+1465 RKQVGTRTAFNYYAE

-1502 KNKLERARWTAFDA
+1502 KDKAERARWPAFDA

-1521 GALSDAFQKM
+1521 QALSESFQKM

-1552 QAKVAGQDVK
+1552 QAKMAGQDVK

-1573 QKNVDTLKK
+1573 QKNVDSLKQT
-1582 AMDAVDERAR
+1582 MDAVDERAR
-1592 KHGVTYPAKETQAAA
+1592 KNGVIYPAKEVQAEA
-1607 ETKADS
+1607 EEKADS
-1613 IDTQIGAINTQIKQV
+1613 IDSQISAINSQIKQI
-1628 REQMAQQAPDMRATS
+1628 REQMGQQAPDMRTAS
-1643 QYEIQKLIDQREE
+1643 QYEIQKLLAKRED

-1677 MEEYSVDYDPS
+1677 MEEYSTDYDPS
-1688 EPYKNAFSRAKLR
+1688 EPLKNALSRAKLR

-1710 AQDAEKLETLLKSRK
+1710 AQDAARLEELLKAEK
-1725 EVLAALDQYKAIAPS
+1725 EVQAALEKYKAAAPS
-1740 DDAVAKDLWGSLKH
+1740 DEKVAKEYWTG
-1754 GTARIEIA
+1754 RFEVA
-1762 KLEFDLYKLDGHI
+1762 KLEQDLATIAADI
-1775 DFLRSNI
+1775 QTMRSNI
-1782 EAAQDAEVEMLRRS
+1782 ETAQDAEVEMLRLS
-1796 DSILKDAWAKLKK
+1796 DTLLKDAWAKLKK
-1809 AEADLAFND
+1809 AEKELAFND
-1818 TKKSADLA
+1818 AKKAADVA
-1826 KRRGALLRTQ
+1826 KRRGALLRAQ
-1836 QVLDDAK
+1836 KIVDDAK
-1843 QDLRDRERA
+1843 QEVRDRERA
-1852 QQARIENGLG
+1852 QQARIEKGLG
-1862 LPGIKVTRV
+1862 LPGVKVTRV
-1871 KALSKEGLAAAEV
+1871 KALSKQGLAASEI

-1891 RKVQTMNA
+1891 RKIATMNA

-1910 VFDYDPKLDPEADP
+1910 VFDYDPKADP
-1924 ATKAQKS
+1924 DADTAAKEQKS
-1931 LDATKAYDR
+1931 LDANKAYDR
-1940 LKKARSAYNRALRED
+1940 LKKARSAYNKALRED
-1955 DPAKLEVARRN
+1955 DPAKLEAARRN

-1981 YVSVKEVLGTAPTE
+1981 YVSVKEVIGAAPTE
-1995 LDAKLVAAQDLKS
+1995 LDAKIETIQDLKS
-2008 LSPAD
+2008 LSNAD
-2013 AKKYFEARAEQER
+2013 AKKYYNARAEQER

-2031 EHVRTLKGQTE
+2031 ERVRTLKGQTE
-2042 ISQQRTA
+2042 ISQQRQA
-2049 VRNAQDQYEKISYA
+2049 VRNAQDQYEKISYE

-2135 LVLGE
+2135 LLLGE

-2168 QQENATDV
+2168 QQENVTDV
-2176 RPLTKQNQQLK
+2176 KPLTKQNQQLK
-2187 TASPAEQR
+2187 TASTAEQR

-2209 VTMHPEGSPEYTSAL
+2209 VTMHPKDSPEYKSAL

-2231 VNKLAEAK
+2231 VNKLAGAK
-2239 GSGTDVVLRVEEG
+2239 GNDTDVVLRVEEG
-2252 TNIVPMD
+2252 TNFLPVD
-2259 AKAAQDAATAF
+2259 AKAAQSAATAF

-2284 TMRQAPVKFLKALAE
+2284 TMGQAPVKFLKALAE

-2305 TSTVKGGVLG
+2305 TSTVKGGVLA

-2327 SLKDLEQTFVHEAVG
+2327 SLKDLEQTFVHEAIG
-2342 HYGVDIVLGPQGML
+2342 HYGVDIVLGPQGMM
-2356 DLTKAIRTADG
+2356 DLTKAIRTGEG

-2393 ILAEQRGDA
+2393 ILAEQRGNT
-2402 EQAAKLRRMGEVQSV
+2402 EQAAYLRRMGEVQSV

-2427 TVDESLISKAG
+2427 TVDESLVSKAG

-2447 IRNVLKNMGL
+2447 IRSILKRMGL
-2457 LNTASISSNDLYY
+2457 IDTASLSSNDLYY
-2470 TLFQATRKMQQELAG
+2470 TLFQATRRMQQELAG
-2485 AYESPTGL
+2485 AYTSPTGL

-2512 DNVVAKERNLY
+2512 DKVVATERNLY

-2546 ERLAKTMPSL
+2546 ERLAKTMPAL

-2594 QKEYIIESVKG
+2594 QKEYLIESVKG
-2605 PSPRSVAEILK
+2605 PSPRGVAEILK

-2621 VGSPDGASRLFTLY
+2621 VGSADGASRLFTLY
-2635 LANIRAKNKGLDTL
+2635 LANFRAKNKGLDAL
-2649 SMSSKVSQSQ
+2649 SMSNKLSQEQ
-2659 LNQAMTAINNT
+2659 LNQAMRAIDNT

-2678 KARLEYNAYNKNL
+2678 RARAEYNAYNKNL
-2691 VRFAGQT
+2691 VKFAGQT
-2698 GALSQQTITNLL
+2698 SALSQQTVQNLL

-2719 RQRNGVVELLIGS
+2719 RQRNGVVELLIGRES
-2732 EAPIRIGSIAEQP
+2732 PIRIGSIAEQP

-2794 KITKKVMTGSN
+2794 KITKKVMSGPN
-2805 VVKFKMEPEN
+2805 IVKFKIEPEN
-2815 DKDTGD
+2815 DKDSGD
-2821 RYAMINTDKAGIPAD
+2821 RYALINTDKAGIPAD
-2836 VLVKGMEG
+2836 ILVKGMEG
-2844 IPTQF
+2844 IPSQM
-2849 PFVVRALGVP
+2849 PFAVRALGVP

-2884 APLMTGANF
+2884 APLLTGANF
-2893 TPVMGA
+2893 TPVVGA

-2908 GTLETR
+2908 GTLESR

-2927 DLTKILRDVTSGRG
+2927 DLTKILRDVTSGRSA
-2941 VWTELVGKAEALS
+2941 WTEVVGKAEAIS
-2954 MEADALTRRAQYNS
+2954 MEADAATRRAQYNS
-2968 YIKQGL
+2968 YIRQGL

-3015 NVLYKAMSGN
+3015 NVLYKAMTGN

-3051 YTAYMQDD
+3051 YAAYMQDD

-3082 EPLRIPI
+3082 EPLRIPV

-3105 NSLMTDAGSEEAVK
+3105 NSMMTDDGSEEAVK

-3130 GGTSMAT
+3130 GGTSMPT
-3137 VDFGGVKIPTLLPI
+3137 VEFGGVKVPLLLPV

-3164 KSFFTQR
+3164 KSFYTQR
-3171 DILSRY
+3171 DILSKH
-3177 EQTLL
+3177 EQMLT
-3182 PEAQYRENSTEIAK
+3182 PEAQYRENTSEIAK

-3203 ASPIKIEALIQGYTG
+3203 ASPVKIEALVQGYTG

-3233 SEGSPEKTFKRLSEM
+3233 SEGSPEKTMRRLSET
-3248 PLVGSAFQPNDAGG
+3248 PVVGSAFQPNDAGG
-3262 IINSAYEKLDKFSKV
+3262 IINSAYEKMNNFSQV
-3277 ADTINSYVERGEIA
+3277 ADTINAYIERGEFA

-3297 ETRSEEYL
+3297 EKRSSEYL
-3305 LSEVSSD
+3305 MSEMSSD

-3326 IRASALTPEEKRAQL
+3326 IRASDLTPEEKRQQL
-3341 DEVRK
+3341 DDVRK
-3346 TKIALSEMVREAV
+3346 TKIALAEMVRSAANQ
-3359 RRREL
+3359 R
-3364 Q
+3364 

>member
-109 AYRERGFLPAAGEAI
+109 AYRERGILPAAGEAL

-190 AGRPISIDRTAA
+190 AGQPIAIDRTAA
-202 AAAAL
+202 AAAAV

-222 GRLVSK
+222 GRLISK

-239 KSAAQAAK
+239 KSAAQASK
-247 LADERLLATLI
+247 LANERLLATLA
-258 KGTAVGAVAEI
+258 KGTAVGAAAEI

-307 PIGAAGRIGDRSAAR
+307 PIGAAGRLGDRSAAR

-335 AALQALQEEEQL
+335 AALQALEEEEQR
-347 EAQAA
+347 EAQVA
-352 LAKEQAAI
+352 LEKEQAAI

-394 RTEKVVQLAKNM
+394 RAEKVVQLAKGM
-406 GYTDADIDTM
+406 GYTDADIDSM

-423 MVRNRT
+423 MVRDRT

-461 VAKGAG
+461 VAKGMG
-467 YSDAELATTP
+467 YTDANLATTP
-477 TEALSQIALGR
+477 TEKLSQIALGR

-499 TPAEESLKSVQKE
+499 TPAEESLKSAQKE
-512 IAKLQPKE
+512 ISKLQPKE

-590 LDVAEQK
+590 LDVAEQ
-597 QEQQDTEQITEMQPA
+597 QQAQQDIEQLTEMQPA

-652 LRKGTAPEEAPA
+652 LRKGSAPEEAPA

-676 TTGPTKRVAYVV
+676 TTGPTKRVPYIV
-688 DEKGVSKDLSEKEVA
+688 DEKGVSKDLSEKEVE
-703 ALQEQPTLAKSSV
+703 ALQEQPTLAKSAV
-716 DEAIDTGVI
+716 DEAVDTGII
-725 NKDVRAFIGLSGL
+725 NKYVRAFIGLSGL

-788 AQGKL
+788 AQGRL

-814 QHIVRTREERGA
+814 QHIVRTREERGV

-855 SITPEETSELAQAF
+855 SITPEETSELA
-869 GLPNKEALLGAV
+869 KLLTVPLDEDGNPVKTAV
-881 KAGTTQ
+881 VAAVRADTSQ

-915 ETLEDIKQAKDK
+915 ETLEAIKQAK
-927 GQTPFKGQQLSRDV
+927 
-941 IATNKAKGEAGSEAA
+941 AA
-956 KPKSH
+956 PH
-961 KYDLQKL
+961 KYDTQKL

-989 QGQPQISAAQVL
+989 QGQPQISAAQVM

-1008 TALKELSERYIAKR
+1008 TSLKELSERYIAKR

-1069 NRIAALQKEAQRLRG
+1069 NRIAALQQEAQRLRG
-1084 GMEQYQAQFVE
+1084 GMEQYQAQYVE

-1127 SDNDSKVTDEIVRL
+1127 SDKDSKVTDEIVKL

-1154 YEKDIRPLAQRPF
+1154 YEKDIRPLAKRPF
-1167 ASPQRALEVIKSDL
+1167 ASPQRALDVIKSDL
-1181 DKVSEQLLV
+1181 DKVSDQLLV

-1218 LDSIKSKQG
+1218 LDSLENKKG
-1227 AGDERDSLT
+1227 AGDERDALT
-1236 KQIESLKD
+1236 KQIKLLNE
-1244 RYNKMQA
+1244 RYAKMQPEA
-1251 AEVEERPV
+1251 IEERPV

-1266 RAEAAELEAKIKEA
+1266 RAEAAELETKIKEA

-1322 AIADTRKQIDDIAK
+1322 AIADTRRQIDEIAGK
-1336 TDVVTTVKLGDKV
+1336 ESATEVKLGDKA
-1349 PPRRGFTGEQAAQLR
+1349 PSRRGFTAEQTAQLR

-1378 EARAAQA
+1378 ETRATQS

-1393 IDTQTGELFAPTEEQ
+1393 IDTQTGELFAADPVQ
-1408 GTIFE
+1408 GVIFE
-1413 TADKFLKSAT
+1413 TAEQFLGSAT

-1431 KQVKEVENTLP
+1431 KQVKEVSNTLP
-1442 VSITEVQQART
+1442 VSVDELQQART

-1480 LAGQYGLQADAMAKK
+1480 LAGQYSLQADAMAKK

-1521 GALSDAFQKM
+1521 SALSDAFQKM
-1531 ADNASL
+1531 ADNANL

-1573 QKNVDTLKK
+1573 QKNVDSLKQT
-1582 AMDAVDERAR
+1582 MDATDERAR
-1592 KHGVTYPAKETQAAA
+1592 KHGVIYPARETQAAA
-1607 ETKADS
+1607 EVKADS
-1613 IDTQIGAINTQIKQV
+1613 IDTQISAINTQIKQV
-1628 REQMAQQAPDMRATS
+1628 REQMAQQAPDMRGTS
-1643 QYEIQKLIDQREE
+1643 QIEIQKLLDQRAE

-1677 MEEYSVDYDPS
+1677 MEEYSTDYDPS
-1688 EPYKNAFSRAKLR
+1688 EPFKNAFSRAKLR
-1701 SREYIPATA
+1701 ASEMPAA
-1710 AQDAEKLETLLKSRK
+1710 AKQDAARLEELLEAEKDAK
-1725 EVLAALDQYKAIAPS
+1725 AALDKYKEAAPS
-1740 DDAVAKDLWGSLKH
+1740 DETVAKEYWSGRFEVARLEKDLATLA
-1754 GTARIEIA
+1754 TDIQTMR
-1762 KLEFDLYKLDGHI
+1762 D
-1775 DFLRSNI
+1775 NI
-1782 EAAQDAEVEMLRRS
+1782 ERAKKDELEMLRHS

-1836 QVLDDAK
+1836 RVLDDAK

-1862 LPGIKVTRV
+1862 LPGVKVTRV

-1910 VFDYDPKLDPEADP
+1910 VFDYDPKLDPEATD
-1924 ATKAQKS
+1924 AAKAQKS
-1931 LDATKAYDR
+1931 LDANKAYDR
-1940 LKKARSAYNRALRED
+1940 LKKARSAYNRAQRD
-1955 DPAKLEVARRN
+1955 GDTAKMEVARRN
-1966 LDRNNKLMENLAGAR
+1966 LDRNTKLMENLAGAR
-1981 YVSVKEVLGTAPTE
+1981 YVSVKEVIGAAPTA
-1995 LDAKLVAAQDLKS
+1995 LDAKVEAIQDLKN
-2008 LSPAD
+2008 LSAAD
-2013 AKKYFEARAEQER
+2013 AKKYFEARAEQAR
-2026 LRKEI
+2026 LGKEI

-2042 ISQQRTA
+2042 ISQQRQA
-2049 VRNAQDQYEKISYA
+2049 VRNVQEVLTREKD
-2063 LSEVKREWEYDISP
+2063 KRNSFQATWDSGN
-2077 LSESAYNRRV
+2077 SAYTKEGFDKKLATYNNGIANLEARE
-2087 KDLTQQL
+2087 
-2094 DQAKAKV
+2094 A
-2101 DELSTRL
+2101 ELLTRL

-2120 TLTTEYFAAKNIADK
+2120 TLTTQYFAAKNIADK
-2135 LVLGE
+2135 LLLGE

-2168 QQENATDV
+2168 QQENVTDV
-2176 RPLTKQNQQLK
+2176 KPLTKQNQQLK
-2187 TASPAEQR
+2187 TASTAEQR

-2209 VTMHPEGSPEYTSAL
+2209 VTMHPEGSPEYKSAL

-2239 GSGTDVVLRVEEG
+2239 GGGTDVVLRVEEG
-2252 TNIVPMD
+2252 TGFLPID

-2284 TMRQAPVKFLKALAE
+2284 TMRQAPVKFLKALAD
-2299 SDIDVA
+2299 SDIDFA

-2315 DGTIVVIGDMHS
+2315 DGTIVIIGDMHS
-2327 SLKDLEQTFVHEAVG
+2327 SLKDLEQTLTHETVG
-2342 HYGVDIVLGPQGML
+2342 HYGVEVFLGPQGML
-2356 DLTKAIRTADG
+2356 DLTKALRTTDG
-2367 GIYGMAEALGVE
+2367 GIYGMAKALGVE

-2402 EQAAKLRRMGEVQSV
+2402 EQAAILRRKGEVQSV
-2417 REILAHLQER
+2417 GELLAHLQER
-2427 TVDESLISKAG
+2427 TVDESLVNKAG
-2438 RYIRTLLGA
+2438 RYIRVLLGA

-2470 TLFQATRKMQQELAG
+2470 TLFQATRKMQQEYAG
-2485 AYESPTGL
+2485 AYVSSTGL
-2493 LSLRAN
+2493 VSLRAN

-2546 ERLAKTMPSL
+2546 ERLAKTMPAL

-2583 LQRIEKTRPDG
+2583 LQRVEKTRPDG
-2594 QKEYIIESVKG
+2594 QKEYLIESVKG

-2649 SMSSKVSQSQ
+2649 SMSNKVSQSQ

-2815 DKDTGD
+2815 EKDTGD

-2836 VLVKGMEG
+2836 ILVKGMEG

-2849 PFVVRALGVP
+2849 PFVVRALGIP

-3025 LPFNERLKIQEKLL
+3025 LPFNERLKVQEKLL

-3218 TMGLAFLQAISTPFS
+3218 TMGLAFLQALSTPFS

-3277 ADTINSYVERGEIA
+3277 ADTINSYVERGELA
-3291 KAKELM
+3291 KARELM
-3297 ETRSEEYL
+3297 ETRSDEYMM
-3305 LSEVSSD
+3305 SEVSSD

-3326 IRASALTPEEKRAQL
+3326 IRASALTPEEKRSQL
-3341 DEVRK
+3341 DAVRK
-3346 TKIALSEMVREAV
+3346 TKIALSEMVKEAV

>member
-17 EGPAGASEAE
+17 EGPAGASEAD
-27 ILRYVETE
+27 ILNYVASQ
-35 VAPALAAQEAE
+35 VAAGLAAPEAQP
-46 KPKKKTGIGAALGK
+46 PKKKTGIGAALGK

-73 SALMGSPEDAAR
+73 GALLGSPEEAAR
-85 AGLARGEDMGQR
+85 AGLARGADMGQR

-109 AYRERGFLPAAGEAI
+109 AYRERGILPAAGEAI

-166 GAALPGLVQM
+166 GAALPGLTQM

-190 AGRPISIDRTAA
+190 AGRPVAIDRTAA
-202 AAAAL
+202 AAAAV

-247 LADERLLATLI
+247 LADERLLATLT
-258 KGTAVGAVAEI
+258 KGTAVGAAAEI

-307 PIGAAGRIGDRSAAR
+307 PIGAAGRVADRSAAR
-322 GQVRQK
+322 AQVRQK
-328 EEEARQE
+328 EEQARQE
-335 AALQALQEEEQL
+335 AAMQALEEEEQR

-352 LAKEQAAI
+352 LEKQQAAI
-360 AEEARKTGTPELLA
+360 TAEARKTGTPELLA

-384 YSALPDAERA
+384 FSELPDAERA
-394 RTEKVVQLAKNM
+394 RAEKVMQLASGM
-406 GYTDADIDTM
+406 GYTDADIAGMDTE
-416 STEDLLA
+416 TLLA
-423 MVRNRT
+423 MVRDRT

-436 GRVIPDLQA
+436 SRVIPDLQA
-445 QINTALQA
+445 QITAAVQA
-453 NNRETLLQ
+453 NDM
-461 VAKGAG
+461 A
-467 YSDAELATTP
+467 
-477 TEALSQIALGR
+477 R

-528 ALQKAIDNGDFD
+528 ALQKAIDSGDFA

-547 ELQKLQKEQGAAAP
+547 ELQTLQKEQGPVAP
-561 KIPSPTSARAIQAIP
+561 KIPSPVSARAIQAIP

-597 QEQQDTEQITEMQPA
+597 QAQQDIEQITETQPA
-612 EQAQTAEDDL
+612 EQKQTAEDDL

-637 LGKQFELTPEQYADA
+637 IGKQFELTPEQYADA
-652 LRKGTAPEEAPA
+652 LRKGTAPEEAAA

-676 TTGPTKRVAYVV
+676 TTGPTKRVAYTV
-688 DEKGVSKDLSEKEVA
+688 DEKGVSKDLSEKEAA
-703 ALQEQPTLAKSSV
+703 ALQEQPTLAKSAV
-716 DEAIDTGVI
+716 DEAVDTGII
-725 NKDVRAFIGLSGL
+725 NKDVRAFIGLSGF

-788 AQGKL
+788 AQGRL

-814 QHIVRTREERGA
+814 QHIVRTRAERGA
-826 ATKEEATAEKLAAA
+826 AAKEETTAEKLAAA
-840 PQRGVTVSTALPPLE
+840 PQRGITISTALPPLE
-855 SITPEETSELAQAF
+855 KITPEETSELAQAF
-869 GLPNKEALLGAV
+869 GMPNKEALLSVA
-881 KAGTTQ
+881 KTDTAQ
-887 QDKIS
+887 EDKIS
-892 AVRHRI
+892 AARHRI

-904 AIKKETYDKLL
+904 TIKKETYDKLL
-915 ETLEDIKQAKDK
+915 ETLEAIKQAK
-927 GQTPFKGQQLSRDV
+927 
-941 IATNKAKGEAGSEAA
+941 AA
-956 KPKSH
+956 PH

-989 QGQPQISAAQVL
+989 QGQPQISAAQVM

-1008 TALKELSERYIAKR
+1008 TALKELSDRYVARK

-1047 KERDAAQKALNA
+1047 KERDAAQKALNR

-1069 NRIAALQKEAQRLRG
+1069 NRIAALQQEAQRLRG
-1084 GMEQYQAQFVE
+1084 GAAQQQAQFVE
-1095 PLRQAYLAMPQG
+1095 PLRQAYLAMPTG
-1107 PKREAA
+1107 PEGSEVQRKRDAA
-1113 EQKYLQQKKGLDIF
+1113 EKKYLEAKKGFDIF
-1127 SDNDSKVTDEIVRL
+1127 NDKDSKVTDEIVKL
-1141 LQRLTADKVVTAE
+1141 LQRLTADKVTTAE
-1154 YEKDIRPLAQRPF
+1154 YEKDVRPLAQRPF
-1167 ASPQRALEVIKSDL
+1167 ASPQRALDVIKSDL

-1227 AGDERDSLT
+1227 AGEERDTLT

-1244 RYNKMQA
+1244 RYNKLQEKEIA
-1251 AEVEERPV
+1251 ERPV
-1259 PTSFKER
+1259 PTSFKDR

-1322 AIADTRKQIDDIAK
+1322 AIADTRKQIDEIAS
-1336 TDVVTTVKLGDKV
+1336 TDVVTTVKLGDKA

-1378 EARAAQA
+1378 ETRATQS

-1393 IDTQTGELFAPTEEQ
+1393 IDTQTGELFAADPVQ

-1413 TADKFLKSAT
+1413 TAEKFLGSAT

-1431 KQVKEVENTLP
+1431 KQVKEVSNTLP
-1442 VSITEVQQART
+1442 VSVGELQQART
-1453 DYVVALTSLQNL
+1453 DYVVALTALQNL

-1480 LAGQYGLQADAMAKK
+1480 LAGQYGMQADAMAKK

-1502 KNKLERARWTAFDA
+1502 KDKVERSRWTAFDD

-1521 GALSDAFQKM
+1521 SALSDAFQKM

-1552 QAKVAGQDVK
+1552 QAKIAGQDVK

-1573 QKNVDTLKK
+1573 QKNVDSLKQT
-1582 AMDAVDERAR
+1582 MDAVDERAR
-1592 KHGVTYPAKETQAAA
+1592 KHGVIYPAKETQAAA

-1628 REQMAQQAPDMRATS
+1628 REQMAQQTPDMRGAL
-1643 QYEIQKLIDQREE
+1643 QLEIQQLFDQRNE
-1656 LEGMKFLA
+1656 LEGLQFLA
-1664 TAEGRIKALTESF
+1664 TAEGRVKSLTESF
-1677 MEEYSVDYDPS
+1677 MEEYSTDYDPS

-1701 SREYIPATA
+1701 ASEMPAA
-1710 AQDAEKLETLLKSRK
+1710 AKQDAARLEELLTAEKEAR
-1725 EVLAALDQYKAIAPS
+1725 AALEKYKAAAPS
-1740 DDAVAKDLWGSLKH
+1740 DEDVAANYWSGRFEVARLEKDLVTLAANIQ
-1754 GTARIEIA
+1754 TMR
-1762 KLEFDLYKLDGHI
+1762 D
-1775 DFLRSNI
+1775 NI
-1782 EAAQDAEVEMLRRS
+1782 ERARKQELEMLRMS
-1796 DSILKDAWAKLKK
+1796 DALLVDAWAKLKK
-1809 AEADLAFND
+1809 AEATLAFDD
-1818 TKKSADLA
+1818 TKKAADLA

-1836 QVLDDAK
+1836 RVLDDAK

-1852 QQARIENGLG
+1852 QQTRIEKGLG

-1910 VFDYDPKLDPEADP
+1910 VFDYDPKADPEADP
-1924 ATKAQKS
+1924 AAKAQKS
-1931 LDATKAYDR
+1931 LDANKAYDR
-1940 LKKARSAYNRALRED
+1940 LKKARSAYNRAQRD
-1955 DPAKLEVARRN
+1955 GDTAKLEVARRN

-1981 YVSVKEVLGTAPTE
+1981 YVSVKEVIGAAPTA
-1995 LDAKLVAAQDLKS
+1995 LDAKVEAIQDLKN
-2008 LSPAD
+2008 LSAAD
-2013 AKKYFEARAEQER
+2013 AKKYFDARAEQAR
-2026 LRKEI
+2026 LSKEI

-2042 ISQQRTA
+2042 ISQQRQA
-2049 VRNAQDQYEKISYA
+2049 VRNVQDALASAKAQRDA
-2063 LSEVKREWEYDISP
+2063 LQSKWDNGN
-2077 LSESAYNRRV
+2077 SALGELAFNRRIAEFN
-2087 KDLTQQL
+2087 TNIAQL
-2094 DQAKAKV
+2094 EAREA
-2101 DELSTRL
+2101 ELLTRL

-2120 TLTTEYFAAKNIADK
+2120 TLTTQYFAAKNIADK
-2135 LVLGE
+2135 LLLGE

-2150 APLAENVKDL
+2150 APMAENVKDL

-2176 RPLTKQNQQLK
+2176 KPLTKQNQQLK
-2187 TASPAEQR
+2187 TASTSEQR

-2209 VTMHPEGSPEYTSAL
+2209 VTMHPEGSPEYKSAL

-2239 GSGTDVVLRVEEG
+2239 GKDTDVVLRVEEG
-2252 TNIVPMD
+2252 TNLVPMD
-2259 AKAAQDAATAF
+2259 AKAAQAAATAF

-2284 TMRQAPVKFLKALAE
+2284 TMRQAPVKFLNALAE

-2356 DLTKAIRTADG
+2356 DLTKALRTADG
-2367 GIYGMAEALGVE
+2367 GIYGMAKALGVE

-2402 EQAAKLRRMGEVQSV
+2402 EQAANLRRMGEVQSV

-2438 RYIRTLLGA
+2438 RYIRVLLGA

-2457 LNTASISSNDLYY
+2457 LNTASVSSNDLYY

-2493 LSLRAN
+2493 LSMRAN

-2546 ERLAKTMPSL
+2546 ERLAKTMPAL

-2594 QKEYIIESVKG
+2594 QKEYLIESVKG

-2621 VGSPDGASRLFTLY
+2621 VGSADGASRLFTLY

-2649 SMSSKVSQSQ
+2649 SMSNKVSQSQ
-2659 LNQAMTAINNT
+2659 LSQAMTAINNT

-2794 KITKKVMTGSN
+2794 KITKKVMAGAN

-2815 DKDTGD
+2815 EKDTGD

-2849 PFVVRALGVP
+2849 PFVVRALGIP

-2941 VWTELVGKAEALS
+2941 AWTELVGKAEALS

-3137 VDFGGVKIPTLLPI
+3137 VEFGGVKIPTLLPI

-3233 SEGSPEKTFKRLSEM
+3233 SSDSPEKAFKRLSET

-3277 ADTINSYVERGEIA
+3277 ADTINSYVERGEMA
-3291 KAKELM
+3291 KAKALM
-3297 ETRSEEYL
+3297 ETRSDDYL
-3305 LSEVSSD
+3305 MSEVSSD

-3326 IRASALTPEEKRAQL
+3326 IRASALTPEEKREQL
-3341 DEVRK
+3341 NAVRQ

-3359 RRREL
+3359 RRREP

>member
-17 EGPAGASEAE
+17 EGPAGASEAD
-27 ILRYVETE
+27 ILNYVATQ

-73 SALMGSPEDAAR
+73 SALMGSPEEAAQ
-85 AGLARGEDMGQR
+85 AGLARGEDMSRR

-103 LEKVQQ
+103 LDKVKQ
-109 AYRERGFLPAAGEAI
+109 AYAERGLLPAAGEAL

-166 GAALPGLVQM
+166 GAALPGLAQM

-202 AAAAL
+202 AAAAV

-239 KSAAQAAK
+239 KSAAQASK
-247 LADERLLATLI
+247 LADERLLTTLA
-258 KGTAVGAVAEI
+258 KGTAVGAAAEI

-307 PIGAAGRIGDRSAAR
+307 PIGAAGRVADRSSAR
-322 GQVRQK
+322 AKIR
-328 EEEARQE
+328 EEQDAARQE
-335 AALQALQEEEQL
+335 ASVQALQEEEAR

-352 LAKEQAAI
+352 LAKQQAAM

-374 QMGDQTVAGK
+374 QMGDTTVAGTF
-384 YSALPDAERA
+384 SELPDAERKRA
-394 RTEKVVQLAKNM
+394 EKIMGLAKGL
-406 GYTDADIDTM
+406 GYTDN
-416 STEDLLA
+416 DLVQKSPEEVFEL
-423 MVRNRT
+423 VRTRT
-429 QTDLAQM
+429 QDDMSAL
-436 GRVIPDLQA
+436 RRIVPDLQA
-445 QINTALQA
+445 QLKAALEE
-453 NNRETLLQ
+453 NKLDR
-461 VAKGAG
+461 VI
-467 YSDAELATTP
+467 ELSKQL
-477 TEALSQIALGR
+477 EQIAPEENNL
-488 VAELSRQLKQL
+488 AAIQKQIKAL
-499 TPAEESLKSVQKE
+499 L
-512 IAKLQPKE
+512 PKE
-520 ADPDAVKR
+520 VDADAVER
-528 ALQKAIDNGDFD
+528 ALKKAVDSGDFG
-540 KAETLAQ
+540 KAQ
-547 ELQKLQKEQGAAAP
+547 ELAVQLRDLSVQQKAKAQTV
-561 KIPSPTSARAIQAIP
+561 PSTTLGRNVQAIP
-576 TEQTDMFGAPYQRQ
+576 TEQTDMFAPGY
-590 LDVAEQK
+590 EQK
-597 QEQQDTEQITEMQPA
+597 ALKQDIAEIEEGFGQPPAREEKPNKA
-612 EQAQTAEDDL
+612 EKQQTAL
-622 FAQTEAIDEARVEKD
+622 FEQGQELEEVFAERE
-637 LGKQFELTPEQYADA
+637 LGKSFELTPEQYADA

-676 TTGPTKRVAYVV
+676 TTGPTKRVAYTV
-688 DEKGVSKDLSEKEVA
+688 DEKGVSKDLSEKEVE
-703 ALQEQPTLAKSSV
+703 ALQAQPTLAKSAV
-716 DEAIDTGVI
+716 DEAVDTGII

-772 LDTFIK
+772 LDTFVK
-778 NEYAEDALYD
+778 NKYAEEALYD
-788 AQGKL
+788 TQGRL

-826 ATKEEATAEKLAAA
+826 AGKEERTAEKLAAA
-840 PQRGVTVSTALPPLE
+840 PQRGITVSTTLPPIEKL
-855 SITPEETSELAQAF
+855 TPEETSELA
-869 GLPNKEALLGAV
+869 KLLTVPLDEDGNPVKTAV
-881 KAGTTQ
+881 VAAVSADTSQ

-904 AIKKETYDKLL
+904 VIKKETYDKLL
-915 ETLEDIKQAKDK
+915 ETLEDIKQAK
-927 GQTPFKGQQLSRDV
+927 
-941 IATNKAKGEAGSEAA
+941 AA
-956 KPKSH
+956 PH

-968 SKLRAQYVQAAL
+968 SKLRAQYVQSTL

-989 QGQPQISAAQVL
+989 QGQPQIFAAQVM
-1001 DATSKLQ
+1001 DATSKIQ
-1008 TALKELSERYIAKR
+1008 TALKELSERYVAKK
-1022 ETETVV
+1022 ETKTVV

-1034 GDLYRKIKDMPEG
+1034 GDLYRQIKGMPEG

-1059 MLAQANDPLR
+1059 MLAQANDPLK
-1069 NRIAALQKEAQRLRG
+1069 NRIAALQEESQRLRG
-1084 GMEQYQAQFVE
+1084 GAAQQQAQLVE
-1095 PLRQAYLAMPQG
+1095 PARQKYLAMPTG
-1107 PKREAA
+1107 PDGSA
-1113 EQKYLQQKKGLDIF
+1113 EQKARAPFEKQYLKLKKTFDLF
-1127 SDNDSKVTDEIVRL
+1127 NDKDAKVTEEIVKL

-1167 ASPQRALEVIKSDL
+1167 ASPQRAFEVIKSDL
-1181 DKVSEQLLV
+1181 DRVAEQLLV

-1218 LDSIKSKQG
+1218 LDALKSKQG
-1227 AGDERDSLT
+1227 AGEERDALT
-1236 KQIESLKD
+1236 KQIASLND
-1244 RYNKMQA
+1244 RYAKMQPEA
-1251 AEVEERPV
+1251 IEERPV

-1266 RAEAAELEAKIKEA
+1266 RAEAAELEVKIKEA

-1296 NALNLGEKAANEFG
+1296 NALDLGEKAANEFG

-1322 AIADTRKQIDDIAK
+1322 AIADTRKQIDEIAGTESV
-1336 TDVVTTVKLGDKV
+1336 TDVKLGDKV
-1349 PPRRGFTGEQAAQLR
+1349 PSRRGFTGEQAAQLR

-1378 EARAAQA
+1378 EARATQS

-1393 IDTQTGELFAPTEEQ
+1393 IDTKTGELFAPTEEQ
-1408 GTIFE
+1408 GVIFE

-1453 DYVVALTSLQNL
+1453 NYVVALTALQNL
-1465 RKQLGTRTAFNYYAE
+1465 RKQLGTRTEFNYYAE
-1480 LAGQYGLQADAMAKK
+1480 LAGQYSIQANAMAKK
-1495 KAEAAAS
+1495 KAAAAAS
-1502 KNKLERARWTAFDA
+1502 KDKVERARWTAFDA

-1521 GALSDAFQKM
+1521 ADISAAFQKM

-1573 QKNVDTLKK
+1573 QQNVDSLKQ
-1582 AMDAVDERAR
+1582 AMDATDERAR
-1592 KHGVTYPAKETQAAA
+1592 KHGVVRPIKELVAEEVAA
-1607 ETKADS
+1607 EDS
-1613 IDTQIGAINTQIKQV
+1613 LDKQVAAINTKIREAKEAMGLLAPDQRGLVQIEL
-1628 REQMAQQAPDMRATS
+1628 EQLMAQRGA
-1643 QYEIQKLIDQREE
+1643 
-1656 LEGMKFLA
+1656 LEDMKFMQ

-1677 MEEYSVDYDPS
+1677 MEEYSVDFDPS
-1688 EPYKNAFSRAKLR
+1688 EPFKNAFSRAKLR

-1710 AQDAEKLETLLKSRK
+1710 AQDAEKLETLLAARK
-1725 EVLAALDQYKAIAPS
+1725 EVSAALDQYKAIAPS
-1740 DDAVAKDLWGSLKH
+1740 DDDVAKDLWGSLKH

-1775 DFLRSNI
+1775 QYLRDNI
-1782 EAAQDAEVEMLRRS
+1782 ETAQDAEVEMLRRS
-1796 DSILKDAWAKLKK
+1796 DSLLKDAWGKLKR
-1809 AEADLAFND
+1809 AEERLAYND
-1818 TKKSADLA
+1818 TKKAADIA

-1836 QVLDDAK
+1836 KIVDDAK
-1843 QDLRDRERA
+1843 RDLQDRNRA
-1852 QQARIENGLG
+1852 QQARVEKGLG
-1862 LPGIKVTRV
+1862 LPGVKVTRV
-1871 KALSKEGLAAAEV
+1871 KALSKEGLAAAAV
-1884 SGTYGTG
+1884 SGAYGTG

-1910 VFDYDPKLDPEADP
+1910 VFDYDPKLDPEATDE
-1924 ATKAQKS
+1924 AKAQKS
-1931 LDATKAYDR
+1931 LDANKAYDR
-1940 LKKARSAYNRALRED
+1940 LKKARSAYNKAQRESD
-1955 DPAKLEVARRN
+1955 AAKMEVTRRN
-1966 LDRNNKLMENLAGAR
+1966 LDRNTKLMEELAGAR
-1981 YVSVKEVLGTAPTE
+1981 YVTVQEVIGAAPTA

-2008 LSPAD
+2008 LSPTD

-2049 VRNAQDQYEKISYA
+2049 VRNAKDRYEKISYE

-2120 TLTTEYFAAKNIADK
+2120 TLTTQYFDAKAKADA
-2135 LVLGE
+2135 LVLGKPAE
-2140 PVTETKGATR
+2140 ETKGATR

-2160 AQATRTLA
+2160 AAATRTLA
-2168 QQENATDV
+2168 QQENNTDV
-2176 RPLTKQNQQLK
+2176 KPLIKNNQQLK
-2187 TASPAEQR
+2187 TASTPEQR

-2209 VTMHPEGSPEYTSAL
+2209 VTMYPEGSPEYAKAL
-2224 KEVTKGY
+2224 KEVTAGY
-2231 VNKLAEAK
+2231 VNKLADEK
-2239 GSGTDVVLRVEEG
+2239 GTSKGVVLRVEKG
-2252 TNIVPMD
+2252 IGYVPVD
-2259 AKAAQDAATAF
+2259 AAAAQAAATKF
-2270 AAKLPK
+2270 ARNLPS

-2284 TMRQAPVKFLKALAE
+2284 TMGQAPVKFLSALAD
-2299 SDIDVA
+2299 SDIDVRKSA
-2305 TSTVKGGVLG
+2305 VKGGVLS

-2327 SLKDLEQTFVHEAVG
+2327 SLKDLEQTFVHESVG
-2342 HYGVDIVLGPQGML
+2342 HYGVDMVLGPQGMM
-2356 DLTKAIRTADG
+2356 DLVKAIRTSEG
-2367 GIYGMAEALGVE
+2367 GIYGMAKALGVE
-2379 KDVAYTAMAWESKA
+2379 DDVAVTALAWETKA
-2393 ILAEQRGDA
+2393 IEAESHGDKTK
-2402 EQAAKLRRMGEVQSV
+2402 AATLRRLGEMQSV
-2417 REILAHLQER
+2417 GEMLAHLQER

-2438 RYIRTLLGA
+2438 RYIRIVLGA
-2447 IRNVLKNMGL
+2447 IRNWLKGMGL
-2457 LNTASISSNDLYY
+2457 VNMASVSSSDLYY
-2470 TLFQATRKMQQELAG
+2470 TLFQATRKMQQATVG
-2485 AYESPTGL
+2485 AYVSPTGL
-2493 LSLRAN
+2493 LSLRAE
-2499 YASPELAAAAAVV
+2499 YASPELAAAGAVV
-2512 DNVVAKERNLY
+2512 DTVIAKERNLY
-2523 DRIKANGSGL
+2523 DRIKANSSGL

-2583 LQRIEKTRPDG
+2583 LQRVEKTRKDG
-2594 QKEYIIESVKG
+2594 QKEYLIESVKG
-2605 PSPRSVAEILK
+2605 PSPRTVAEILK

-2621 VGSPDGASRLFTLY
+2621 VGSPDAASRLFTLY
-2635 LANIRAKNKGLDTL
+2635 LANFRAKAKGLDVL
-2649 SMSSKVSQSQ
+2649 SMSSKISQSQ
-2659 LNQAMTAINNT
+2659 LDQAMRAIENTA
-2670 PGLADLFN
+2670 GLETLF
-2678 KARLEYNAYNKNL
+2678 KQARAEYNTYNKNL

-2698 GALSQQTITNLL
+2698 SALSEKTVADLL
-2710 KDEDYVPYY
+2710 KNEDYVPYY
-2719 RQRNGVVELLIGS
+2719 RQRNGVVELLLGG
-2732 EAPIRIGSIAEQP
+2732 ENPVRIGSIAEQP

-2772 DMSLRNLA
+2772 DMALRNQA

-2785 FELVDMGLA
+2785 FELVEMGLA
-2794 KITKKVMTGSN
+2794 KITKKVSAGSN
-2805 VVKFKMEPEN
+2805 VVKFKIEPED

-2821 RYAMINTDKAGIPAD
+2821 RYALINTDKAGIPAD
-2836 VLVKGMEG
+2836 ILVKGMEG

-2849 PFVVRALGVP
+2849 PFAVRALGMP
-2859 ATFLRRAITLSPL
+2859 ATILRRAITLSPL

-2884 APLMTGANF
+2884 APLVSGANF

-2899 LREIGSATK
+2899 LSEIGSATK
-2908 GTLETR
+2908 RTLESR

-2941 VWTELVGKAEALS
+2941 AWTQLVGAAETMS

-3059 EAYKNATPE
+3059 EAYKNATPD
-3068 QKYGNWFVRIPGVE
+3068 QKYGNWFVRIPGVD

-3105 NSLMTDAGSEEAVK
+3105 NSMMNEHGSEEAVK

-3130 GGTSMAT
+3130 GGSSMPT

-3151 PAAAKPIIETSLG
+3151 PAAMKPLIETSLG

-3171 DILSRY
+3171 DILSGY
-3177 EQTLL
+3177 EKTLL
-3182 PEAQYRENSTEIAK
+3182 PEAQFRENTTEIAK
-3196 MFGAAVG
+3196 LLGSSVG
-3203 ASPIKIEALIQGYTG
+3203 ASPIKIEELVKGYTG
-3218 TMGLAFLQAISTPFS
+3218 AMGLVFLQAVSSPFS
-3233 SEGSPEKTFKRLSEM
+3233 SAGSPEKTFKRLSET
-3248 PLVGSAFQPNDAGG
+3248 PLVGGAFQPNDAGA
-3262 IINSAYEKLDKFSKV
+3262 IINDTYEKINKFAAV

-3291 KAKELM
+3291 KARELM
-3297 ETRSEEYL
+3297 DTRSQEYL
-3305 LSEVSSD
+3305 LSEVASD

-3326 IRASALTPEEKRAQL
+3326 IRASGLTPEEKRAQL

-3346 TKIALSEMVREAV
+3346 VKIGLATMVRDAV
-3359 RRREL
+3359 SQR
-3364 Q
+3364 

>member
-1 MPIYKV
+1 MPIYSV
-7 EGPDGRIYKV
+7 QGPDGRIYKV
-17 EGPAGASEAE
+17 EGPAGASEAD
-27 ILRYVETE
+27 ILNYVETQ

-73 SALMGSPEDAAR
+73 SALLGSPEEAAR

-109 AYRERGFLPAAGEAI
+109 AYRERGILPAAGEAL

-190 AGRPISIDRTAA
+190 AGQPISIDRTAA
-202 AAAAL
+202 AAAAV

-247 LADERLLATLI
+247 LADERLLTTLA
-258 KGTAVGAVAEI
+258 KGTAVGAAAEI

-307 PIGAAGRIGDRSAAR
+307 PIGAAGRVADRSSAR
-322 GQVRQK
+322 AKIR
-328 EEEARQE
+328 EEQDVARQE
-335 AALQALQEEEQL
+335 AEMQALQEEEQR

-352 LAKEQAAI
+352 FEKQQAAMV
-360 AEEARKTGTPELLA
+360 EEARKTGTPELLA
-374 QMGDQTVAGK
+374 QMGDTTVAGAF
-384 YSALPDAERA
+384 SELPDAERK
-394 RTEKVVQLAKNM
+394 RTEKVAELAKEF
-406 GYTDADIDTM
+406 GYTEA
-416 STEDLLA
+416 
-423 MVRNRT
+423 
-429 QTDLAQM
+429 DLAQKSTDEVFDLVR
-436 GRVIPDLQA
+436 GRAQEEAAALQRIIPDLQA
-445 QINTALQA
+445 QLQTAL
-453 NNRETLLQ
+453 ETN
-461 VAKGAG
+461 
-467 YSDAELATTP
+467 ELD
-477 TEALSQIALGR
+477 R
-488 VAELSRQLKQL
+488 VIELSKQL
-499 TPAEESLKSVQKE
+499 EQITPAENALAAIQKK
-512 IAKLQPKE
+512 IKALLPKE
-520 ADPDAVKR
+520 VDADAVEK
-528 ALQKAIDNGDFD
+528 ALKKAIGLGEFG
-540 KAETLAQ
+540 KAQ
-547 ELQKLQKEQGAAAP
+547 ELAVQLRDLSAQQKAQAQTV
-561 KIPSPTSARAIQAIP
+561 PSTTLGRNVQAIP
-576 TEQTDMFGAPYQRQ
+576 TEQTDMFAPGWEQRALKQ
-590 LDVAEQK
+590 EIAEIEEGFGDQPAREEKPSKAEQ
-597 QEQQDTEQITEMQPA
+597 Q
-612 EQAQTAEDDL
+612 QTAL
-622 FAQTEAIDEARVEKD
+622 FEQGQEFEEALTERE
-637 LGKQFELTPEQYADA
+637 LGKSFELTPEQYADA

-664 PKVLYRQVPISG
+664 AKVLYRQVPISG
-676 TTGPTKRVAYVV
+676 TSGPTRRVAYTV
-688 DEKGVSKDLSEKEVA
+688 DEKGVSRDLSEKEA
-703 ALQEQPTLAKSSV
+703 AELEAQEPVLNRSAV
-716 DEAIDTGVI
+716 DEAIDSGII

-745 TDPQQSQLVEQKL
+745 ADPQQSQLVENKL
-758 RSTLAERKKQAQDL
+758 RNTLAERKQQAQNL
-772 LDTFIK
+772 LDTFI
-778 NEYAEDALYD
+778 NNPLAEEALYD
-788 AQGKL
+788 TQGRL

-814 QHIVRTREERGA
+814 QHITRTREERGL
-826 ATKEEATAEKLAAA
+826 ATKEEAAAEKLAVA
-840 PQRGVTVSTALPPLE
+840 PQRKVTVSTTLPPIE
-855 SITPEETSELAQAF
+855 KITPEETSELAAAL
-869 GLPNKEALLGAV
+869 GMPSKEALLSVASTDT
-881 KAGTTQ
+881 AQ

-904 AIKKETYDKLL
+904 TSKQETYDKLL
-915 ETLEDIKQAKDK
+915 ETLEAIKQAKDK
-927 GQTPFKGQQLSRDV
+927 GQTPFKGQQLSLET
-941 IATNKAKGEAGSEAA
+941 IKGPKGEGVTGASKAA
-956 KPKSH
+956 PH

-968 SKLRAQYVQAAL
+968 TNLRTAYVQAAL
-980 LEAAHTRAA
+980 KEAAHTRAA
-989 QGQPQISAAQVL
+989 LNQPQLSAAQVM
-1001 DATSKLQ
+1001 DATGKIQ
-1008 TALKELSERYIAKR
+1008 TALKELSDRYGARR
-1022 ETETVV
+1022 ETQTVV
-1028 GLKLLG
+1028 GLRQLG
-1034 GDLYRKIKDMPEG
+1034 LDLYNKIKGMPEG
-1047 KERDAAQKALNA
+1047 EARDAQQAKLNQ
-1059 MLAQANDPLR
+1059 LLESANKPLR
-1069 NRIAALQKEAQRLRG
+1069 NRIIALQEESKRLRG
-1084 GMEQYQAQFVE
+1084 GAAQQQAQFVE
-1095 PLRQAYLAMPQG
+1095 PARQKYLAMPLG
-1107 PKREAA
+1107 EEGSETRRKRDAA
-1113 EQKYLQQKKGLDIF
+1113 EKKYLQAKKAFDIF
-1127 SDNDSKVTDEIVRL
+1127 NDKDAKVTDEIVKL
-1141 LQRLTADKVVTAE
+1141 LQRLTADKVVRTKF
-1154 YEKDIRPLAQRPF
+1154 EKDIRPLGERPF
-1167 ASPQRALEVIKSDL
+1167 ANVPRALEVIKGEL
-1181 DKVSEQLLV
+1181 DKASAQLLV

-1207 LLKDIREKQAR
+1207 LLRDIREKQAR
-1218 LDSIKSKQG
+1218 LDSLKNKQG
-1227 AGDERDSLT
+1227 AGDERDALA
-1236 KQIESLKD
+1236 KQIESLNA
-1244 RYNKMQA
+1244 RYVKMQPEA
-1251 AEVEERPV
+1251 VEERPV
-1259 PTSFKER
+1259 PTAFKER
-1266 RAEAAELEAKIKEA
+1266 RAEAAELGTKIKQA
-1280 FAAKDYATT
+1280 FEAKDYATT

-1296 NALNLGEKAANEFG
+1296 TALNLGEKAANEMG
-1310 SELEDTQKALER
+1310 PELEYSQRALER
-1322 AIADTRKQIDDIAK
+1322 AIADTQKQIDELAGK
-1336 TDVVTTVKLGDKV
+1336 TEETEVKLGEKA
-1349 PPRRGFTGEQAAQLR
+1349 PSRRGFTAEQTAQLR
-1364 VLNKQLDALENALV
+1364 VLNKQLDTLQNALV
-1378 EARAAQA
+1378 ENRAAQA

-1393 IDTQTGELFAPTEEQ
+1393 IDTQTGELFAADPVQ
-1408 GTIFE
+1408 GVIFE
-1413 TADKFLKSAT
+1413 TAEKFLGSAT

-1431 KQVKEVENTLP
+1431 KELRAVTDTMP
-1442 VSITEVQQART
+1442 VSLTEVQQART
-1453 DYVVALTSLQNL
+1453 NYVVALTALQNL
-1465 RKQLGTRTAFNYYAE
+1465 RKQIGTRTVFNYYAE
-1480 LAGQYGLQADAMAKK
+1480 LAGQYELQAEGMRKK
-1495 KAEAAAS
+1495 KEVAYAS
-1502 KNKLERARWTAFDA
+1502 KDKVERARWTAFDD

-1521 GALSDAFQKM
+1521 ADISAAFQKM

-1545 DVQALVA
+1545 DVQALIA
-1552 QAKVAGQDVK
+1552 QAKIAGQDVK

-1573 QKNVDTLKK
+1573 QQNVDSLKQV
-1582 AMDAVDERAR
+1582 MDATDERAR
-1592 KHGVTYPAKETQAAA
+1592 KHGVVRPVKEQVAEEAAA
-1607 ETKADS
+1607 EDSLDKQITAVNTKIRETREEIGRLAPDQRGLL
-1613 IDTQIGAINTQIKQV
+1613 QIEIQ
-1628 REQMAQQAPDMRATS
+1628 RLMAQRD
-1643 QYEIQKLIDQREE
+1643 E
-1656 LEGMKFLA
+1656 LEESKFMQ
-1664 TAEGRIKALTESF
+1664 TAEGRVKYLTESF
-1677 MEEYSVDYDPS
+1677 MEEYSTDFDPS
-1688 EPYKNAFSRAKLR
+1688 EPFKNAFSRAKLR
-1701 SREYIPATA
+1701 ASEMPAA
-1710 AQDAEKLETLLKSRK
+1710 AKQDAARLEQLLEAEKTAK
-1725 EVLAALDQYKAIAPS
+1725 AALDKYKAAAPS
-1740 DDAVAKDLWGSLKH
+1740 DEDVAANYWTG
-1754 GTARIEIA
+1754 RFEVA
-1762 KLEFDLYKLDGHI
+1762 KLEKDLVELATNIQTMRDNI
-1775 DFLRSNI
+1775 DRAKKEEL
-1782 EAAQDAEVEMLRRS
+1782 EMLRRS
-1796 DSILKDAWAKLKK
+1796 DSILKDAWGKLKRAEERLAYNDAKK
-1809 AEADLAFND
+1809 AADI
-1818 TKKSADLA
+1818 A
-1826 KRRGALLRTQ
+1826 KRRGALLRAQ
-1836 QVLDDAK
+1836 KVVDDAK
-1843 QDLRDRERA
+1843 QDVRDRERA
-1852 QQARIENGLG
+1852 QQVRIEKGLG
-1862 LPGIKVTRV
+1862 LPGVKVTRV
-1871 KALSKEGLAAAEV
+1871 KALSKEGLAAATV

-1910 VFDYDPKLDPEADP
+1910 VFDYDPKLDPEASDEV
-1924 ATKAQKS
+1924 KAQKS
-1931 LDATKAYDR
+1931 LDANKAYDR
-1940 LKKARSAYNRALRED
+1940 LKKARSAYNKAQREGD
-1955 DPAKLEVARRN
+1955 AAKMEASRRN
-1966 LDRNNKLMENLAGAR
+1966 LDRNNKLMEELAGAR
-1981 YVSVKEVLGTAPTE
+1981 YVTVKEVIGAAPTE
-1995 LDAKLVAAQDLKS
+1995 VDAKLVASQDLKS
-2008 LSPAD
+2008 LSNAD

-2042 ISQQRTA
+2042 ISQQRQA
-2049 VRNAQDQYEKISYA
+2049 VRNVQDSLASAKSQRDA
-2063 LSEVKREWEYDISP
+2063 LQTKWDNGN
-2077 LSESAYNRRV
+2077 SALGELAFNRRITEFNNSI
-2087 KDLTQQL
+2087 TQL
-2094 DQAKAKV
+2094 EAREA
-2101 DELSTRL
+2101 ELLTRL
-2108 KPMEVKNEQRLN
+2108 KPMEVKNEARLN
-2120 TLTTEYFAAKNIADK
+2120 TLTTQYFDAKAKADRIA
-2135 LVLGE
+2135 LGE
-2140 PVTETKGATR
+2140 PAAETKGATR

-2160 AQATRTLA
+2160 AAATRTLA
-2168 QQENATDV
+2168 QQEKNTDV
-2176 RPLTKQNQQLK
+2176 APRTKQNQQLRSAP
-2187 TASPAEQR
+2187 TAESR
-2195 AYNKAEKLAKMDRI
+2195 VYKRAEKLAKMDRI
-2209 VTMHPEGSPEYTSAL
+2209 VTMYPEGSPEYAKAL
-2224 KEVTKGY
+2224 KEVTAGY
-2231 VNKLAEAK
+2231 VNKLADEK
-2239 GSGTDVVLRVEEG
+2239 GTSNGVVLRVEKG
-2252 TNIVPMD
+2252 IDYVPVD
-2259 AKAAQDAATAF
+2259 AAAAQAAATKF
-2270 AAKLPK
+2270 ASKLPS

-2284 TMRQAPVKFLKALAE
+2284 TMNQAPVKFLRALADA
-2299 SDIDVA
+2299 DIDIRE
-2305 TSTVKGGVLG
+2305 STVKGGVLS
-2315 DGTIVVIGDMHS
+2315 DGTIVVIGDMHN

-2342 HYGVDIVLGPQGML
+2342 HYGVDMVLGPQGMM
-2356 DLTKAIRTADG
+2356 DLVKAIRTSEG
-2367 GIYGMAEALGVE
+2367 GIYGMAKALGVE
-2379 KDVAYTAMAWESKA
+2379 DDVAFTAMTWETKA
-2393 ILAEQRGDA
+2393 IEAESRGDKA
-2402 EQAAKLRRMGEVQSV
+2402 KAATLRRLGEMQSV
-2417 REILAHLQER
+2417 GEMLAHLQER

-2438 RYIRTLLGA
+2438 RYIRVVLGA
-2447 IRNVLKNMGL
+2447 IRNWLKGMGL
-2457 LNTASISSNDLYY
+2457 VNVASVSSSDLYY
-2470 TLFQATRKMQQELAG
+2470 TLFQATRRMQQATAG
-2485 AYESPTGL
+2485 AYVSPTGL
-2493 LSLRAN
+2493 LSLRAE
-2499 YASPELAAAAAVV
+2499 YASPELAAAGAVV
-2512 DNVVAKERNLY
+2512 DKVVAQERNLY

-2533 AFETQMVDRFAGF
+2533 AFETQLVDRFAGF
-2546 ERLAKTMPSL
+2546 ERLAKTMPAL

-2594 QKEYIIESVKG
+2594 QKEYLIESVKG
-2605 PSPRSVAEILK
+2605 PNPRSVAEILK

-2621 VGSPDGASRLFTLY
+2621 AGSPDAASRLFTLY

-2649 SMSSKVSQSQ
+2649 SMSNKVSQSQ
-2659 LNQAMTAINNT
+2659 LSQAMAAINNT

-2785 FELVDMGLA
+2785 FELVDIGLA
-2794 KITKKVMTGSN
+2794 KITKKVMAGPN
-2805 VVKFKMEPEN
+2805 VVRFKMEPEN

-2821 RYAMINTDKAGIPAD
+2821 RYALINTDKAGIPAD

-2849 PFVVRALGVP
+2849 PFVVRALGIP

-2941 VWTELVGKAEALS
+2941 VWADLVGRAEALS

-3039 TRGLMIAAGTLA
+3039 TRGLMLAAGTLA

-3068 QKYGNWFVRIPGVE
+3068 QKYGNWFVRIPGVD

-3130 GGTSMAT
+3130 GGTSMPT
-3137 VDFGGVKIPTLLPI
+3137 VEFGGVKIPTLLPI

-3196 MFGAAVG
+3196 MFGAAIG
-3203 ASPIKIEALIQGYTG
+3203 ASPVKIEALIQGYTG
-3218 TMGLAFLQAISTPFS
+3218 TMGLAFLQALSTPFS

-3248 PLVGSAFQPNDAGG
+3248 PLVGGAFQPNDAGG
-3262 IINSAYEKLDKFSKV
+3262 IINSAYEKLDKFSRV
-3277 ADTINSYVERGEIA
+3277 ADTINSYVERGELA
-3291 KAKELM
+3291 KAKSLM
-3297 ETRSEEYL
+3297 ETRSDEYL
-3305 LSEVSSD
+3305 MSEVSSD

-3341 DEVRK
+3341 DAVRK

-3359 RRREL
+3359 RQR
-3364 Q
+3364 